1 MNIGLLG
8 RLNGRVIAA
17 IARRDMRLAFS
28 NPTGYVFVTLFI
40 FLSAAAAFWQVQF
53 FLNNLANLDQL
64 NAVFPYLLLFFVPAL
79 TMGVWAEETRQ
90 GTDELLLTLPATDLE
105 IVLGK
110 YLAVLG
116 VYTASLALSLTHV
129 LVLLFLGS
137 PDLGLM
143 AGNYLGYWFAGAAL
157 ISVGMLASLLTAH
170 ATIAF
175 ILGALFCATFV
186 LIGSITGG
194 ISEGLRDLLSP
205 LGLFSAFDDFARGV
219 VSISGLVHF
228 VSVTGL
234 MLYLNV
240 VLISRRHWPAQA
252 GGYRMGIHH
261 GVRTAALVAAVIG
274 LNIILGR
281 AGLRLDVTA
290 EGLHSLSDET
300 VQMLGEL
307 DPERPVF
314 IQAFVSPEVP
324 ESYVQTRSNLV
335 DVLKELD
342 AAGGSRVQV
351 RIEETEM
358 YSPEAREARERFGIT
373 PRELP
378 DLRSARSGFT
388 NVFAGIAVT
397 CGPEERVIGFLDSGL
412 PVEYELVRSLRVVAR
427 ADRAK
432 IGILTTEVRLF
443 GGFDFNTMQSR
454 QPWAM
459 TEELRKQYD
468 VVQVQPQED
477 YPDDLDALM
486 VALPNTL
493 AQEELDRLSDYIE
506 EGHPTLLLVDPL
518 PSFNLTLSPS
528 ETKGAGN
535 NPFAGNQ
542 QPAPTPKGDVQGLLR
557 RFGVEWNAGL
567 IVWDRYNPHPG
578 MSHLPP
584 EVVFASPG
592 NENPDTFNG
601 GAAST
606 ASLQELVFI
615 FPGRLQPAG
624 TGGYTFEPLVQ
635 SGVASGVTAYSQLVQ
650 RNFFGASQLVLSNVP
665 RRASEHAYTM
675 ATRVTG
681 FAEAG
686 GAAGGSTGS
695 SGFAQAGGAAGG
707 STGASGFA
715 EAGGAAGG
723 DETDSGTVGGLG
735 TGMTAPVNL
744 VVVADVDFA
753 SQQFFDIRRIG
764 AGGLN
769 FDNVTFFL
777 NVMDVLAGDESFI
790 ALRSKRVRYRTLE
803 TVERQ
808 TLAYTQQRV
817 TDEDAAEQ
825 EAQAALDQARR
836 RLTARVDEVRQ
847 RTDLDEQTRQIMV
860 RNLEELE
867 NRRFETLKTNIE
879 AEKEA
884 RIQASKEMME
894 GQIRLI
900 QNTIKNLAALL
911 PPVPVFLL
919 GVFIF
924 VRRRRRENEAAA
936 AARRLRS

>member
-1 MNIGLLG
+1 MNLG
-8 RLNGRVIAA
+8 PVGQLNGHVIAA
-17 IARRDMRLAFS
+17 IVRRDMRLAFS

-53 FLNNLANLDQL
+53 FMNNLANLDQL
-64 NAVFPYLLLFFVPAL
+64 NGVFPYLLLLFIPAL
-79 TMGVWAEETRQ
+79 TMGVWAEEARQ

-116 VYTASLALSLTHV
+116 VYTASLLLSLTHV
-129 LVLLFLGS
+129 LVLMFLGS

-143 AGNYLGYWFAGAAL
+143 AGNYLGYWLAGAAL
-157 ISVGMLASLLTAH
+157 IAVGMLASLLTSH
-170 ATIAF
+170 VTIAF
-175 ILGALFCATFV
+175 ILGALFCGAFV
-186 LIGSITGG
+186 LVGPIAGG
-194 ISEGLRDLLSP
+194 ISEGLRGLLAP
-205 LGLFSAFDDFARGV
+205 LGLFNAFDDFARGV
-219 VSISGLVHF
+219 VSFSGLVHF
-228 VSVTGL
+228 LSVTGL

-240 VLISRRHWPAQA
+240 VLISRRHWPVRA
-252 GGYRMGIHH
+252 GGYTMGIHH
-261 GVRTAALVAAVIG
+261 GVRAAALVVAVIG
-274 LNIILGR
+274 LNVILGR
-281 AGLRLDVTA
+281 AGVRLDVTA
-290 EGLHSLSDET
+290 EGLHSLSGET
-300 VQMLGEL
+300 VRMLSEL

-324 ESYVQTRSNLV
+324 ESYVQTRSSLL

-342 AAGGSRVQV
+342 AVGGSRVQV
-351 RIEETEM
+351 RIQATEM

-373 PRELP
+373 PRQLP

-397 CGPEERVIGFLDSGL
+397 CGPEEQVIGFLDTGL
-412 PVEYELVRSLRVVAR
+412 PVEYELVRSLRVAAR

-432 IGILTTEVRLF
+432 LGILSTDVRLF

-468 VVQVQPQED
+468 VVQVQSQDD
-477 YPDDLDALM
+477 YPDDLDVLLA
-486 VALPNTL
+486 ALPNTL
-493 AQEELDRLSDYIE
+493 TQPEMDRLSGYIA
-506 EGHPTLLLVDPL
+506 GGNPTMLLVDPL

-528 ETKGAGN
+528 EEKGSGA

-542 QPAPTPKGDVQGLLR
+542 QPPPTPKGDIHGLLR
-557 RFGVEWNAGL
+557 NFGVEWNSGL
-567 IVWDRYNPHPG
+567 IVWDRYNPHPT
-578 MSHLPP
+578 MAHLPP

-592 NENPDTFNG
+592 NENPDTFNRE
-601 GAAST
+601 AVST

-615 FPGRLQPAG
+615 FPGRLQPSGSGDFAF
-624 TGGYTFEPLVQ
+624 TPLVQ
-635 SGVASGVTAYSQLVQ
+635 SGEVSGLTAYSQLVQ
-650 RNFFGASQLVLSNVP
+650 RNFFGGSQLVLANVP
-665 RRASEHAYTM
+665 RRASQNIYTM
-675 ATRVTG
+675 AARVTG
-681 FAEAG
+681 NADGGGSADMSGLADAG
-686 GAAGGSTGS
+686 EDEGDPNDAAGGG
-695 SGFAQAGGAAGG
+695 
-707 STGASGFA
+707 
-715 EAGGAAGG
+715 EA
-723 DETDSGTVGGLG
+723 
-735 TGMTAPVNL
+735 APVNL
-744 VVVADVDFA
+744 IVVADVDFA
-753 SQQFFDIRRIG
+753 SQQFFDIRRLG
-764 AGGLN
+764 AGGFS

-777 NVMDVLAGDESFI
+777 NAMDVLARDESFI

-817 TDEDAAEQ
+817 EDEDEAEQ

-847 RTDLDEQTRQIMV
+847 RTDLDEQTRRIMV
-860 RNLEELE
+860 RNIEEVE
-867 NRRFETLKTNIE
+867 NRRFETMKTNIE

-884 RIQASKEMME
+884 RIEVSKEMME
-894 GQIRLI
+894 SQIRVI

>member
-1 MNIGLLG
+1 MNFGPFG
-8 RLNGRVIAA
+8 ALNGMVIAA
-17 IARRDMRLAFS
+17 IVRRDMRLAFS

-40 FLSAAAAFWQVQF
+40 FLSAAAAFWQVPF

-79 TMGVWAEETRQ
+79 TMGVWAEEARQ

-129 LVLLFLGS
+129 LVLMFLGS

-157 ISVGMLASLLTAH
+157 ISVGMLASLLTSH
-170 ATIAF
+170 VTVAF
-175 ILGALFCATFV
+175 ILGALFCGVFV
-186 LIGSITGG
+186 LVGPIAGG
-194 ISEGLRDLLSP
+194 VSEGLRSLLSP
-205 LGLFSAFDDFARGV
+205 LGLFNAFDDFARGV
-219 VSISGLVHF
+219 VSLSGLAHF
-228 VSVTGL
+228 ISIAGL

-240 VLISRRHWPAQA
+240 VLISRRHWPVQA

-261 GVRTAALVAAVIG
+261 GVRAAALAVAVIG
-274 LNIILGR
+274 LNAILDR
-281 AGLRLDVTA
+281 ATVRLDVTA
-290 EGLHSLSDET
+290 EGLHSLSGET
-300 VQMLGEL
+300 VQILEEL

-324 ESYVQTRSNLV
+324 ESYVQTRSNLL

-342 AAGGSRVQV
+342 AAGGARVQV

-378 DLRSARSGFT
+378 DLRSARSGFA
-388 NVFAGIAVT
+388 NVFAGVAVT
-397 CGPEERVIGFLDSGL
+397 SGPEEQVIGFLDTGL

-432 IGILTTEVRLF
+432 LGILSTDVRLF
-443 GGFDFNTMQSR
+443 GGFDFNTMQSQ

-468 VVQVQPQED
+468 VVQVQPQDD

-493 AQEELDRLSDYIE
+493 TQADMDRLSDYISV
-506 EGHPTLLLVDPL
+506 GHPTLLLVDPL

-528 ETKGAGN
+528 EQKGAGA

-542 QPAPTPKGDVQGLLR
+542 QPPPTPKGDIQGLLR
-557 RFGVEWNAGL
+557 RFGVEWNSGL

-578 MSHLPP
+578 MAHLPP

-592 NENPDTFNG
+592 NENADTFNS
-601 GAAST
+601 AAVST

-615 FPGRLQPAG
+615 FPGRLQPSGNGDFAF
-624 TGGYTFEPLVQ
+624 TSLVQ
-635 SGVASGVTAYSQLVQ
+635 SGAVSGLTAYTQLVQ
-650 RNFFGASQLVLSNVP
+650 RNFFGGSQLVLSNVP
-665 RRASEHAYTM
+665 RRASQNVYTI
-675 ATRVTG
+675 AAHVTG
-681 FAEAG
+681 IADGPAG
-686 GAAGGSTGS
+686 AGGSS
-695 SGFAQAGGAAGG
+695 DARAGDSEMNNADRA
-707 STGASGFA
+707 A
-715 EAGGAAGG
+715 EA
-723 DETDSGTVGGLG
+723 T
-735 TGMTAPVNL
+735 PVNL
-744 VVVADVDFA
+744 TVVADVDFA
-753 SQQFFDIRRIG
+753 SQQFFDIRRVG
-764 AGGLN
+764 AGGFN

-777 NVMDVLAGDESFI
+777 NLMDVLVGDESFI

-803 TVERQ
+803 TVEQQ
-808 TLAYTQQRV
+808 TLAYTLQRAE
-817 TDEDAAEQ
+817 DEDEAEQ

-847 RTDLDEQTRQIMV
+847 RTDLDEQTRRIMV
-860 RNLEELE
+860 RNLEEVE

-884 RIQASKEMME
+884 RIQDGKEMME

-924 VRRRRRENEAAA
+924 LRRRRRENDAAA

>member
-1 MNIGLLG
+1 MNLGTAG
-8 RLNGRVIAA
+8 RLNVRLVAA
-17 IARRDMRLAFS
+17 IVRRDMRLAFS

-79 TMGVWAEETRQ
+79 TMGVWAEEARQ

-129 LVLLFLGS
+129 LVLMFLGS

-157 ISVGMLASLLTAH
+157 ISVGMLASLLTSH
-170 ATIAF
+170 VTVAF
-175 ILGALFCATFV
+175 ILGALLCGIFV
-186 LIGSITGG
+186 LIGPIAGG
-194 ISEGLRDLLSP
+194 VSETLRNLLSP
-205 LGLFSAFDDFARGV
+205 LGLFNAFDDFARGV
-219 VSISGLVHF
+219 VSFSGLVHF
-228 VSVTGL
+228 ASVAGL

-240 VLISRRHWPAQA
+240 VLISRRHWPARA
-252 GGYRMGIHH
+252 GSYGMEIHH
-261 GVRTAALVAAVIG
+261 GVRAAALVAAVIG

-281 AGLRLDVTA
+281 AGVRLDVTA

-300 VQMLGEL
+300 VQILGEL

-378 DLRSARSGFT
+378 DLRSARSGFA
-388 NVFAGIAVT
+388 NVFAGVAIT
-397 CGPEERVIGFLDSGL
+397 SGPEEEVIGFLDTGL

-432 IGILTTEVRLF
+432 LGILTTDVRLF

-468 VVQVQPQED
+468 VVQVQPQDD

-493 AQEELDRLSDYIE
+493 TQEDMDRLSDYTAA
-506 EGHPTLLLVDPL
+506 GHPTLLLVDPL

-528 ETKGAGN
+528 EQKGAGA

-542 QPAPTPKGDVQGLLR
+542 QPPPTPKGDIQGLLR
-557 RFGVEWNAGL
+557 RFGVEWNSGL

-578 MSHLPP
+578 MAHLPP

-592 NENPDTFNG
+592 NENADTFNST
-601 GAAST
+601 AVST

-615 FPGRLQPAG
+615 FPGRLQPSGHGDFAF
-624 TGGYTFEPLVQ
+624 TSLVQ
-635 SGVASGVTAYSQLVQ
+635 SGAVSGLTAYSQLVQ
-650 RNFFGASQLVLSNVP
+650 RNFFGGSQLVLSNVP
-665 RRASEHAYTM
+665 RRASQNVYTI
-675 ATRVTG
+675 AAHVTG
-681 FAEAG
+681 FADG
-686 GAAGGSTGS
+686 GGSAAANGS
-695 SGFAQAGGAAGG
+695 AD
-707 STGASGFA
+707 ASA
-715 EAGGAAGG
+715 
-723 DETDSGTVGGLG
+723 DETDSNNAAGAGEA
-735 TGMTAPVNL
+735 APVNL
-744 VVVADVDFA
+744 IVVADVDFA
-753 SQQFFDIRRIG
+753 SQQFFDIRRVG
-764 AGGLN
+764 AGGFN

-777 NVMDVLAGDESFI
+777 NVMDVLVGDESFI

-803 TVERQ
+803 TVEQQ
-808 TLAYTQQRV
+808 TLAYTEQRV
-817 TDEDAAEQ
+817 KDEDEAEQ

-847 RTDLDEQTRQIMV
+847 RTDLDEQTRRIMV
-860 RNLEELE
+860 RNLEEVE
-867 NRRFETLKTNIE
+867 NRRFETLQTNIE

-884 RIQASKEMME
+884 RIQDSKEMME
-894 GQIRLI
+894 SQIRLI

>member
-1 MNIGLLG
+1 MNLG
-8 RLNGRVIAA
+8 SASRLNGKVIAA
-17 IARRDMRLAFS
+17 IVRRDMRLAFS

-79 TMGVWAEETRQ
+79 TMGVWAEEARQ

-116 VYTASLALSLTHV
+116 VYTAALALSLTHV
-129 LVLLFLGS
+129 LVLMFLGS

-143 AGNYLGYWFAGAAL
+143 IGNYLGYWLAGAAL
-157 ISVGMLASLLTAH
+157 ISVGMLASLLTSH
-170 ATIAF
+170 VTIAF
-175 ILGALFCATFV
+175 ILGALFCGAFV
-186 LIGSITGG
+186 LIGPIAGG
-194 ISEGLRDLLSP
+194 ISESLRNLVSP
-205 LGLFSAFDDFARGV
+205 LGLFNAFDDFARGV
-219 VSISGLVHF
+219 VSFSGLVHF
-228 VSVTGL
+228 VSVAGF

-240 VLISRRHWPAQA
+240 VFIGRRHWPVEA
-252 GGYRMGIHH
+252 GGYRIGIHY
-261 GVRTAALVAAVIG
+261 GVRAAALVVAVIG
-274 LNIILGR
+274 LNVILGR
-281 AGLRLDVTA
+281 AGVRLDVTA

-300 VQMLGEL
+300 VQILAEL
-307 DPERPVF
+307 DPDRPVF

-342 AAGGSRVQV
+342 AAGGARVQV

-358 YSPEAREARERFGIT
+358 YSPEARDARERFGIT

-378 DLRSARSGFT
+378 DLRSARSGFA
-388 NVFAGIAVT
+388 NVFAGVAIT
-397 CGPEERVIGFLDSGL
+397 CGPEEEVIGFLDTGL

-432 IGILTTEVRLF
+432 LGILSTDVRLF

-468 VVQVQPQED
+468 VVQVQPQDD

-493 AQEELDRLSDYIE
+493 TQQDLERLSDYIAA
-506 EGHPTLLLVDPL
+506 GHPTLLLVDPL

-528 ETKGAGN
+528 EQKGAGA

-542 QPAPTPKGDVQGLLR
+542 QPPPTPKGDIQGLLR
-557 RFGVEWNAGL
+557 RFGVEWNSGL

-578 MSHLPP
+578 MAHLPP

-592 NENPDTFNG
+592 NENADTFNKEAVG
-601 GAAST
+601 T

-615 FPGRLQPAG
+615 FPGRLQPSG
-624 TGGYTFEPLVQ
+624 SGDFTFTSLVQ
-635 SGVASGVTAYSQLVQ
+635 SGAVSGLTAYAQLVQ
-650 RNFFGASQLVLSNVP
+650 RNFFGGSQLVLSNVP
-665 RRASEHAYTM
+665 RQASQHVYTI
-675 ATRVTG
+675 AAHVTG
-681 FAEAG
+681 SADG
-686 GAAGGSTGS
+686 DGS
-695 SGFAQAGGAAGG
+695 
-707 STGASGFA
+707 
-715 EAGGAAGG
+715 AGG
-723 DETDSGTVGGLG
+723 DDPAGAGEDESDTNN
-735 TGMTAPVNL
+735 TGAARKAAPVNL
-744 VVVADVDFA
+744 TVVADVDFA
-753 SQQFFDIRRIG
+753 SQQFFEIRRVG
-764 AGGLN
+764 AGGFN

-777 NVMDVLAGDESFI
+777 NLMDVLVGDESFI

-803 TVERQ
+803 TVEQQ

-817 TDEDAAEQ
+817 KDEDEAEQ

-847 RTDLDEQTRQIMV
+847 RTDLDEQTRRIMV
-860 RNLEELE
+860 RNLEEVE
-867 NRRFETLKTNIE
+867 NRRFETLQTNIE

-884 RIQASKEMME
+884 RIQESKEMME
-894 GQIRLI
+894 SQIRLI

-924 VRRRRRENEAAA
+924 VQRRRRENEAAA

>member
-1 MNIGLLG
+1 MNLG
-8 RLNGRVIAA
+8 PVNRLNGKVIAA
-17 IARRDMRLAFS
+17 IVRRDMRLAFS
-28 NPTGYVFVTLFI
+28 NPSGYVFVTLFI

-64 NAVFPYLLLFFVPAL
+64 NAVFPYLLLFFIPAL
-79 TMGVWAEETRQ
+79 TMGVWADEARQ

-116 VYTASLALSLTHV
+116 VYTASLLLSLTHV
-129 LVLLFLGS
+129 LVLMFLGS

-143 AGNYLGYWFAGAAL
+143 AGNYLGYWLAGAAL
-157 ISVGMLASLLTAH
+157 VSVGMLASLLTSH
-170 ATIAF
+170 VTIAF
-175 ILGALFCATFV
+175 ILGALFCSVFV
-186 LIGSITGG
+186 LVGPITGG
-194 ISEGLRDLLSP
+194 ISEGLRNLLSP
-205 LGLFSAFDDFARGV
+205 LGLFNAFDDFARGV
-219 VSISGLVHF
+219 VSFSGLIHF

-234 MLYLNV
+234 MLFLNV
-240 VLISRRHWPAQA
+240 VLISRRHWPARA
-252 GGYRMGIHH
+252 GGFGTGIHH
-261 GVRTAALVAAVIG
+261 GVRAAALVVAIIG
-274 LNIILGR
+274 LNAILGR
-281 AGLRLDVTA
+281 TGVRLDVTA
-290 EGLHSLSDET
+290 EGLHSLSNET
-300 VQMLGEL
+300 VQMLAEL

-324 ESYVQTRSNLV
+324 ESYIQTRSSLI

-342 AAGGSRVQV
+342 AVGGSRVQV
-351 RIEETEM
+351 RIQATEM
-358 YSPEAREARERFGIT
+358 YSPEAREARERFGIA
-373 PRELP
+373 PRQLP

-397 CGPEERVIGFLDSGL
+397 CGPEEQVIEFLDTGL
-412 PVEYELVRSLRVVAR
+412 SVEYELVRSLRVAAR

-432 IGILTTEVRLF
+432 LGILATKVQLF

-468 VVQVQPQED
+468 VVQVQPQEE
-477 YPDDLDALM
+477 YPDDLDVLL

-493 AQEELDRLSDYIE
+493 PQPEMDRLADYIAV
-506 EGHPTLLLVDPL
+506 GNPSLILTDPL
-518 PSFNLTLSPS
+518 PSFNLPLAPS
-528 ETKGAGN
+528 EQPGAGA

-542 QPAPTPKGDVQGLLR
+542 QPPPIPKGDIQGMLR
-557 RFGVEWNAGL
+557 GFGVEWNSGL

-578 MSHLPP
+578 MAHLPP

-592 NENPDTFNG
+592 NENPDTFNQE
-601 GAAST
+601 AVST

-615 FPGRLQPAG
+615 FPGRLQPSG
-624 TGGYTFEPLVQ
+624 SGDFTFSPLVQ
-635 SGVASGVTAYSQLVQ
+635 SGEVSGLTAYSQIVH
-650 RNFFGASQLVLSNVP
+650 RNFFGGWQLSLSNVP
-665 RRASEHAYTM
+665 RRASQNAYTM
-675 ATRVTG
+675 AAHVTG
-681 FAEAG
+681 ET
-686 GAAGGSTGS
+686 AA
-695 SGFAQAGGAAGG
+695 
-707 STGASGFA
+707 
-715 EAGGAAGG
+715 
-723 DETDSGTVGGLG
+723 
-735 TGMTAPVNL
+735 VNL
-744 VVVADVDFA
+744 IVVADVDFA
-753 SQQFFDIRRIG
+753 SQQFFDIRRLG
-764 AGGLN
+764 AGGFS

-777 NVMDVLAGDESFI
+777 NVMDVLVGDESFI

-817 TDEDAAEQ
+817 KDEDDAEQ

-847 RTDLDEQTRQIMV
+847 RTDLDEQTRGIMV
-860 RNLEELE
+860 RNLEEVE

-879 AEKEA
+879 ADKEA
-884 RIQASKEMME
+884 RIQDSKEMME
-894 GQIRLI
+894 SQIRLI
-900 QNTIKNLAALL
+900 QNSIKNLAALL

-924 VRRRRRENEAAA
+924 VRRRRRENEATA

>member
-1 MNIGLLG
+1 MNLGLTNRINVQL
-8 RLNGRVIAA
+8 VAA
-17 IARRDMRLAFS
+17 IVRRDLRLAFS

-40 FLSAAAAFWQVQF
+40 FLSAAAAFWQVPF

-64 NAVFPYLLLFFVPAL
+64 NAVFPYLLLFFIPAL

-110 YLAVLG
+110 YLSVVG
-116 VYTASLALSLTHV
+116 VYTASLVLSLTHV
-129 LVLLFLGS
+129 LVLMFLGS

-143 AGNYLGYWFAGAAL
+143 AGNYLGYWLAGAAL
-157 ISVGMLASLLTAH
+157 ISVGMLASLLTSH
-170 ATIAF
+170 VTIAF
-175 ILGALFCATFV
+175 ILGALFCAAFV
-186 LIGSITGG
+186 LIGPIAGG
-194 ISEGLRDLLSP
+194 ISDGLRDLLSP
-205 LGLFSAFDDFARGV
+205 LGLFTAFDDFARGV
-219 VSISGLVHF
+219 VSFSGLVHF

-240 VLISRRHWPAQA
+240 VLIGRRHWPVQA

-261 GVRTAALVAAVIG
+261 GARAAALVAVVIG
-274 LNIILGR
+274 LNVILGR
-281 AGLRLDVTA
+281 AGVRLDVTA

-300 VQMLGEL
+300 VQMLSEL

-324 ESYVQTRSNLV
+324 ESYVQTRSGLI

-342 AAGGSRVQV
+342 AVGGSRVQV
-351 RIEETEM
+351 RIQATEM
-358 YSPEAREARERFGIT
+358 YTPEAREARDRFGIT

-388 NVFAGIAVT
+388 NVFAGVAVT
-397 CGPEERVIGFLDSGL
+397 CGPEEQVIGFLDTGL
-412 PVEYELVRSLRVVAR
+412 PVEYELVRSLRVAAR

-432 IGILTTEVRLF
+432 LGILATEVRLF

-477 YPDDLDALM
+477 YPDDLDVLLA
-486 VALPNTL
+486 ALPNTL
-493 AQEELDRLSDYIE
+493 TQPEMDRLSDYIAS
-506 EGHPTLLLVDPL
+506 GNPTLLLTDPL
-518 PSFNLTLSPS
+518 PSFNLALSPS
-528 ETKGAGN
+528 EQKGASA

-542 QPAPTPKGDVQGLLR
+542 QPAPVPKGDIQGLLR
-557 RFGVEWNAGL
+557 GFGVEWTTGL

-578 MSHLPP
+578 MAHLPP

-592 NENPDTFNG
+592 NENPDTFNQE
-601 GAAST
+601 AVST
-606 ASLQELVFI
+606 AALQELVFI
-615 FPGRLQPAG
+615 FPGRLQH
-624 TGGYTFEPLVQ
+624 TGSADFTFTPLVQ
-635 SGVASGVTAYSQLVQ
+635 SGIMSGLTAYSQLVQ
-650 RNFFGASQLVLSNVP
+650 RNFFGGSQLVLTNIP
-665 RRASEHAYTM
+665 RRASENAYTV
-675 ATRVTG
+675 AARVAG
-681 FAEAG
+681 NAG
-686 GAAGGSTGS
+686 GT
-695 SGFAQAGGAAGG
+695 
-707 STGASGFA
+707 
-715 EAGGAAGG
+715 E
-723 DETDSGTVGGLG
+723 EN
-735 TGMTAPVNL
+735 APVNL

-753 SQQFFDIRRIG
+753 SQQFFDIRRMG
-764 AGGLN
+764 AGGLH

-777 NVMDVLAGDESFI
+777 NLMDVLVGDESFI

-808 TLAYTQQRV
+808 TLAYTEQRV
-817 TDEDAAEQ
+817 RDEDAAEE

-847 RTDLDEQTRQIMV
+847 RTDLDDQTRRIMV
-860 RNLEELE
+860 RNLEEVE
-867 NRRFETLKTNIE
+867 NRRFETLQTNIE

-884 RIQASKEMME
+884 RIEESKEMME
-894 GQIRLI
+894 SQIRLI

-924 VRRRRRENEAAA
+924 LRRRRRENEAAA

>member
-1 MNIGLLG
+1 MNFGLLG
-8 RLNGRVIAA
+8 RLNGKVIAA
-17 IARRDMRLAFS
+17 IVRRDMRLAFS

-64 NAVFPYLLLFFVPAL
+64 NAVFPYLLLFFIPAL

-116 VYTASLALSLTHV
+116 VYTAAVLLSLTHV
-129 LVLLFLGS
+129 LVLMFLGS

-143 AGNYLGYWFAGAAL
+143 AGNYLGYWLAGAAL
-157 ISVGMLASLLTAH
+157 ISVGMLASLLTSH
-170 ATIAF
+170 VTIAF
-175 ILGALFCATFV
+175 ILGALFCGVFV
-186 LIGSITGG
+186 LIGSIAGG
-194 ISEGLRDLLSP
+194 IGEGPRDLLSP

-219 VSISGLVHF
+219 VSFSGLVHF
-228 VSVTGL
+228 ASATGL

-240 VLISRRHWPAQA
+240 VLVGRRHWPAEA

-261 GVRTAALVAAVIG
+261 GVRAAALVVAVIG
-274 LNIILGR
+274 LNVILGR

-290 EGLHSLSDET
+290 EGLHSLSGET
-300 VQMLGEL
+300 RLMLEEL

-342 AAGGSRVQV
+342 AVGGDRVQV

-388 NVFAGIAVT
+388 NVFAGIAII
-397 CGPEERVIGFLDSGL
+397 CGPEEQVIGFLDSGL

-432 IGILTTEVRLF
+432 IGILSTDVRLF
-443 GGFDFNTMQSR
+443 GGFDFNSMQSR

-493 AQEELDRLSDYIE
+493 AQDEMDRLSDYIAA
-506 EGHPTLLLVDPL
+506 GHPALLLVDPL
-518 PSFNLTLSPS
+518 PSFNLPLSPS
-528 ETKGAGN
+528 EPKGAGN

-542 QPAPTPKGDVQGLLR
+542 QPAQTPKGDIQGLLR

-567 IVWDRYNPHPG
+567 IVWDQYNPHPG
-578 MSHLPP
+578 MAHLPP

-601 GAAST
+601 EAAST

-624 TGGYTFEPLVQ
+624 TGDYGFEPLVQ
-635 SGVASGVTAYSQLVQ
+635 SGVASGLTAYAQLVQ
-650 RNFFGASQLVLSNVP
+650 RNFFGGSQLVLSNVP
-665 RRASEHAYTM
+665 RRASEQAYTM
-675 ATRVTG
+675 AARVTG
-681 FAEAG
+681 FAEHG
-686 GAAGGSTGS
+686 GAADDGTAGGSDGAADGS
-695 SGFAQAGGAAGG
+695 DGAAG
-707 STGASGFA
+707 
-715 EAGGAAGG
+715 EAAGG
-723 DETDSGTVGGLG
+723 DQTDTGTDRELD

-753 SQQFFDIRRIG
+753 SQQFFDIRRMG

-817 TDEDAAEQ
+817 TDEDEAEK

-847 RTDLDEQTRQIMV
+847 RTDLDEQTRRIMV

-867 NRRFETLKTNIE
+867 NRRFETLQTNIE

-894 GQIRLI
+894 GQIRII

-936 AARRLRS
+936 AARRLRN

>member
-1 MNIGLLG
+1 MNLGLTN
-8 RLNGRVIAA
+8 RINVQMVAA
-17 IARRDMRLAFS
+17 IVRRDLRLAFS

-40 FLSAAAAFWQVQF
+40 FLSAAAAFWQVPF

-64 NAVFPYLLLFFVPAL
+64 NAVFPYLLLFFIPAL

-110 YLAVLG
+110 YLSVVG
-116 VYTASLALSLTHV
+116 VYTASLVLSLTHV
-129 LVLLFLGS
+129 LVLMFLGS

-143 AGNYLGYWFAGAAL
+143 AGNYLGYWLAGAAL
-157 ISVGMLASLLTAH
+157 ISVGMLASLLTSH
-170 ATIAF
+170 VTIAF
-175 ILGALFCATFV
+175 ILGALFCAAFV
-186 LIGSITGG
+186 LIGPIAGG
-194 ISEGLRDLLSP
+194 ISDGLRDLLSP
-205 LGLFSAFDDFARGV
+205 LGLFTAFDDFARGV
-219 VSISGLVHF
+219 VSFSGLVHF
-228 VSVTGL
+228 VSVAGL

-240 VLISRRHWPAQA
+240 VLIGRRHWPVQA

-261 GVRTAALVAAVIG
+261 GARAAALVAVVIG
-274 LNIILGR
+274 LNVILGR
-281 AGLRLDVTA
+281 AGVRLDVTA

-300 VQMLGEL
+300 VQMLSEL

-324 ESYVQTRSNLV
+324 ESYVQTRSGLI

-342 AAGGSRVQV
+342 AVGGSRVQV
-351 RIEETEM
+351 RIQDTEM
-358 YSPEAREARERFGIT
+358 YTPEAREARDRFGIT

-397 CGPEERVIGFLDSGL
+397 CGPEEQVIGFLDTGL
-412 PVEYELVRSLRVVAR
+412 PVEYELVRSLRVAAR

-432 IGILTTEVRLF
+432 LGILATEVRLF

-477 YPDDLDALM
+477 YPDDLDVLLA
-486 VALPNTL
+486 ALPNTL
-493 AQEELDRLSDYIE
+493 TQPEMDRLSDYIAS
-506 EGHPTLLLVDPL
+506 GNPTLLLTDPL
-518 PSFNLTLSPS
+518 PSFNLALSPS
-528 ETKGAGN
+528 EQKGASA

-542 QPAPTPKGDVQGLLR
+542 QPAPVPKGDIQGLLR
-557 RFGVEWNAGL
+557 GFGVEWTTGL

-578 MSHLPP
+578 MAHLPP

-592 NENPDTFNG
+592 NENPDTFNQE
-601 GAAST
+601 AVST
-606 ASLQELVFI
+606 AALQELVFI
-615 FPGRLQPAG
+615 FPGRLQHTDSADF
-624 TGGYTFEPLVQ
+624 TFTPLVQ
-635 SGVASGVTAYSQLVQ
+635 SGTMSGLTAYSQLVQ
-650 RNFFGASQLVLSNVP
+650 RNFFGGSQLVLTNIP
-665 RRASEHAYTM
+665 RRASQNAYTV
-675 ATRVTG
+675 AAHVTG
-681 FAEAG
+681 NADGTAGGEGNDSQAE
-686 GAAGGSTGS
+686 GAAG
-695 SGFAQAGGAAGG
+695 AAAGEDTVD
-707 STGASGFA
+707 TG
-715 EAGGAAGG
+715 EN
-723 DETDSGTVGGLG
+723 
-735 TGMTAPVNL
+735 APVNL

-753 SQQFFDIRRIG
+753 SQQFFDIRRMG
-764 AGGLN
+764 AGGLH

-777 NVMDVLAGDESFI
+777 NLMDVLVGDESFI

-808 TLAYTQQRV
+808 TLAYTEQRV
-817 TDEDAAEQ
+817 RDEDAAEE

-847 RTDLDEQTRQIMV
+847 RTDLDDQTRRIMV
-860 RNLEELE
+860 RNLEEVE
-867 NRRFETLKTNIE
+867 NRRFETLQTNIE

-884 RIQASKEMME
+884 RIEESKEMME
-894 GQIRLI
+894 SQIRLI

-924 VRRRRRENEAAA
+924 LRRRRRENEAAA

>member
-1 MNIGLLG
+1 MNLG
-8 RLNGRVIAA
+8 PLNRLNGKVVSA
-17 IARRDMRLAFS
+17 IFRRDMRLAFS

-64 NAVFPYLLLFFVPAL
+64 NALFPYLLLFFIPAL
-79 TMGVWAEETRQ
+79 TMSVWAEEVRQ

-116 VYTASLALSLTHV
+116 VYTASLLLSLTHV
-129 LVLLFLGS
+129 LVLMWLGS
-137 PDLGLM
+137 PDPGLM
-143 AGNYLGYWFAGAAL
+143 VGNYLGYWLAGAAL
-157 ISVGMLASLLTAH
+157 IAVGMLASLLTSH

-175 ILGALFCATFV
+175 ILGALFCGAFV
-186 LIGSITGG
+186 LIGSIAGG
-194 ISEGLRDLLSP
+194 ISEGLRNLLAP
-205 LGLFSAFDDFARGV
+205 LGLFNAFDDFARGV
-219 VSISGLVHF
+219 VSFSGLVHF
-228 VSVTGL
+228 VSVACL

-240 VLISRRHWPAQA
+240 VLISRRHWPAKA
-252 GGYRMGIHH
+252 GGYGMGIHH
-261 GVRTAALVAAVIG
+261 GIRAAALVAAVIG
-274 LNIILGR
+274 LNVILGR
-281 AGLRLDVTA
+281 AGFRLDVTA
-290 EGLHSLSDET
+290 EGLHSLSGET

-307 DPERPVF
+307 DEERPVF

-324 ESYVQTRSNLV
+324 ASYVQTRSNLV

-342 AAGGSRVQV
+342 AVGGARVQV
-351 RIEETEM
+351 RIEDTEM
-358 YSPEAREARERFGIT
+358 YSPEAREARERFGIA
-373 PRELP
+373 PRGLP
-378 DLRSARSGFT
+378 DLRGARSGVT
-388 NVFAGIAVT
+388 NVFAGIAFT
-397 CGPEERVIGFLDSGL
+397 SGPEEQVIGFLDTGL

-432 IGILTTEVRLF
+432 LGILSTEVRLF

-477 YPDDLDALM
+477 YPDDLDALV

-493 AQEELDRLSDYIE
+493 TQPEMDRLSDYIAK
-506 EGHPTLLLVDPL
+506 GHPTLILADPL
-518 PSFNLTLSPS
+518 PSFNLSLSPS
-528 ETKGAGN
+528 EKKGASA
-535 NPFAGNQ
+535 NPFGGNQ
-542 QPAPTPKGDVQGLLR
+542 QPPPTPKGDIQGMLR
-557 RFGVEWNAGL
+557 KFGVEWNAGL

-578 MSHLPP
+578 MAHLPP

-592 NENPDTFNG
+592 NENRDTFNQETVG
-601 GAAST
+601 T
-606 ASLQELVFI
+606 ASLQELVFL
-615 FPGRLQPAG
+615 FPGRLQPSG
-624 TGGYTFEPLVQ
+624 VGDFTFKPLVQ
-635 SGVASGVTAYSQLVQ
+635 SGEASGLTAYSQLVQ
-650 RNFFGASQLVLSNVP
+650 RNFFGGSQLVLSNVP
-665 RRASEHAYTM
+665 RRASQNAYTM
-675 ATRVTG
+675 AAHVTG
-681 FAEAG
+681 FAD
-686 GAAGGSTGS
+686 AA
-695 SGFAQAGGAAGG
+695 
-707 STGASGFA
+707 
-715 EAGGAAGG
+715 EID
-723 DETDSGTVGGLG
+723 DES
-735 TGMTAPVNL
+735 ARINL
-744 VVVADVDFA
+744 IVVADVDFA
-753 SQQFFDIRRIG
+753 SQQFFEIRRLG

-777 NVMDVLAGDESFI
+777 NVMDVLVGDESFI

-803 TVERQ
+803 TVEKQ
-808 TLAYTQQRV
+808 TMAYTQQRV
-817 TDEDAAEQ
+817 RDEDEAEQ
-825 EAQAALDQARR
+825 EAQAALDQAQR

-847 RTDLDEQTRQIMV
+847 RNDLDEQTLRIMV
-860 RNLEELE
+860 RNLEEVE

-884 RIQASKEMME
+884 RIQDSKEMME
-894 GQIRLI
+894 SQIRLI

>member
-1 MNIGLLG
+1 MNLGPLG
-8 RLNGRVIAA
+8 RLNGKVIAA
-17 IARRDMRLAFS
+17 IVRRDMRLAFS

-53 FLNNLANLDQL
+53 FMNNLANLDQL
-64 NAVFPYLLLFFVPAL
+64 NGVFPYLLLLFIPAL
-79 TMGVWAEETRQ
+79 TMGVWAEEARQ

-116 VYTASLALSLTHV
+116 VYTASLLLSLTHV
-129 LVLLFLGS
+129 LVLMFLGS

-143 AGNYLGYWFAGAAL
+143 AGNYLGYWLAGAAL
-157 ISVGMLASLLTAH
+157 IAVGMLASLLTSH
-170 ATIAF
+170 VTIAF
-175 ILGALFCATFV
+175 ILGALFCGAFV
-186 LIGSITGG
+186 LIGPIAAG
-194 ISEGLRDLLSP
+194 ISEALRGLLAP
-205 LGLFSAFDDFARGV
+205 LGLFNAFDDFARGV
-219 VSISGLVHF
+219 VSFSGLVHF
-228 VSVTGL
+228 LSVTGL

-240 VLISRRHWPAQA
+240 VLISRRHWPVRA

-261 GVRTAALVAAVIG
+261 GVRAAALVVAVIG
-274 LNIILGR
+274 LNVILGR
-281 AGLRLDVTA
+281 AGVRLDVTA
-290 EGLHSLSDET
+290 EGLHSLSGET
-300 VQMLGEL
+300 VRMLSEL

-324 ESYVQTRSNLV
+324 ESYVQTRSSLL

-342 AAGGSRVQV
+342 AVGGSRVQV
-351 RIEETEM
+351 RIQATEM

-378 DLRSARSGFT
+378 DLQSARSGFA

-397 CGPEERVIGFLDSGL
+397 CGPEEQVIGFLDSGL
-412 PVEYELVRSLRVVAR
+412 PVEYELVRSLRVAAR

-432 IGILTTEVRLF
+432 LGILSTDVRLF

-468 VVQVQPQED
+468 VVQVQSRDD
-477 YPDDLDALM
+477 YPDDLDVLLA
-486 VALPNTL
+486 ALPNTL
-493 AQEELDRLSDYIE
+493 TQPEMDRLSDYIAA
-506 EGHPTLLLVDPL
+506 GNPTMLLVDPL

-528 ETKGAGN
+528 EQKGAAA

-542 QPAPTPKGDVQGLLR
+542 QPPPEPKGDIQGLLR
-557 RFGVEWNAGL
+557 TFGVEWNAGL
-567 IVWDRYNPHPG
+567 IVWDRYNPHPT
-578 MSHLPP
+578 MAHLPP

-592 NENPDTFNG
+592 NENPDTFNRE
-601 GAAST
+601 AAST

-615 FPGRLQPAG
+615 FPGRLQPSGAG
-624 TGGYTFEPLVQ
+624 GFTFDPLVQ
-635 SGVASGVTAYSQLVQ
+635 SGEMSGLTAYSQLVQ
-650 RNFFGASQLVLSNVP
+650 RNFFGGSQLVLSNVP
-665 RRASEHAYTM
+665 RRASQNIYTL
-675 ATRVTG
+675 AARVTG
-681 FAEAG
+681 HSAGADDAGGAG
-686 GAAGGSTGS
+686 GAAG
-695 SGFAQAGGAAGG
+695 ADDAGGAGGAGG
-707 STGASGFA
+707 TD
-715 EAGGAAGG
+715 AA
-723 DETDSGTVGGLG
+723 DSG
-735 TGMTAPVNL
+735 PVDL

-753 SQQFFDIRRIG
+753 SQQFFDIRRLG
-764 AGGLN
+764 AGGFR

-777 NVMDVLAGDESFI
+777 NAMDVLARDESFI
-790 ALRSKRVRYRTLE
+790 ALRGKRVRYRTLE
-803 TVERQ
+803 TVERR

-817 TDEDAAEQ
+817 EDEDEAER

-847 RTDLDEQTRQIMV
+847 RTDLDEQTRSIMV
-860 RNLEELE
+860 RNIEEVE
-867 NRRFETLKTNIE
+867 NRRFETMKTNIE

-884 RIQASKEMME
+884 RIQESKEMME
-894 GQIRLI
+894 SQIRVI

>member
-1 MNIGLLG
+1 MNLGTAG
-8 RLNGRVIAA
+8 RLNVRLVAA
-17 IARRDMRLAFS
+17 IVRRDLRLAFS

-40 FLSAAAAFWQVQF
+40 FLSAAAAFWQVPF

-64 NAVFPYLLLFFVPAL
+64 NAVFPYLLLFFIPAL

-110 YLAVLG
+110 YLSVVG
-116 VYTASLALSLTHV
+116 VYTASLLLSLTHV
-129 LVLLFLGS
+129 LVLVFLGS
-137 PDLGLM
+137 PDIGLM
-143 AGNYLGYWFAGAAL
+143 AGNYFGYWLAGAAL
-157 ISVGMLASLLTAH
+157 ISVGMLASLLTSH

-175 ILGALFCATFV
+175 ILGVLFCAALV
-186 LIGSITGG
+186 LIGPIAGG
-194 ISEGLRDLLSP
+194 ISDGLRDLLTP
-205 LGLFSAFDDFARGV
+205 LGLYTAFDDFARGV
-219 VSISGLVHF
+219 VSFSGLVHF
-228 VSVTGL
+228 VSVAGL

-240 VLISRRHWPAQA
+240 ALIGRRHWPVQA

-261 GVRTAALVAAVIG
+261 GVRAAALVVAVIG
-274 LNIILGR
+274 LNVILGR
-281 AGLRLDVTA
+281 AGVRLDVTA

-300 VQMLGEL
+300 VQMLSEL

-324 ESYVQTRSNLV
+324 ESYVQTRSSLI

-342 AAGGSRVQV
+342 AVGGSRVQV
-351 RIEETEM
+351 RIQATEM
-358 YSPEAREARERFGIT
+358 YAPEAREARDRFGIT

-388 NVFAGIAVT
+388 NVFAGVAVT
-397 CGPEERVIGFLDSGL
+397 CGPEEQVIGFLDSGL
-412 PVEYELVRSLRVVAR
+412 PVEYELVRSLRVAAR

-432 IGILTTEVRLF
+432 LGILATEVRLF

-477 YPDDLDALM
+477 YPNDLDVLLA
-486 VALPNTL
+486 ALPNTL
-493 AQEELDRLSDYIE
+493 TQPDMDRLSDYIAS
-506 EGHPTLLLVDPL
+506 GKPTLLLTDPL

-528 ETKGAGN
+528 EQKGASA

-542 QPAPTPKGDVQGLLR
+542 QPAPVPKGDIQGLLR
-557 RFGVEWNAGL
+557 RFGVEWNSGV
-567 IVWDRYNPHPG
+567 IVWDQYNPHPG
-578 MSHLPP
+578 MAHLPP

-592 NENPDTFNG
+592 NENPDTFNQE
-601 GAAST
+601 AVST

-615 FPGRLQPAG
+615 FPGRLQH
-624 TGGYTFEPLVQ
+624 TGSADYTFTPLVQ
-635 SGVASGVTAYSQLVQ
+635 SGAVSGLTAYSQLVQ
-650 RNFFGASQLVLSNVP
+650 RNFFGASQLVLTNIP
-665 RRASEHAYTM
+665 RRASQNAYTV
-675 ATRVTG
+675 AAHVTG
-681 FAEAG
+681 HAAGMAAGEGTESDGEDEAG
-686 GAAGGSTGS
+686 AMAWESAAGL
-695 SGFAQAGGAAGG
+695 
-707 STGASGFA
+707 
-715 EAGGAAGG
+715 E
-723 DETDSGTVGGLG
+723 ENP
-735 TGMTAPVNL
+735 PVNL

-753 SQQFFDIRRIG
+753 SQQFFDIRRMG
-764 AGGLN
+764 AAGLH
-769 FDNVTFFL
+769 FDNVAFFL
-777 NVMDVLAGDESFI
+777 NLMDVLVGDESFI

-803 TVERQ
+803 TVERR
-808 TLAYTQQRV
+808 TMAYTEQRV
-817 TDEDAAEQ
+817 RDEDAAEE

-847 RTDLDEQTRQIMV
+847 RTDLDEQTRRIMV
-860 RNLEELE
+860 RNLEEVE
-867 NRRFETLKTNIE
+867 NRRFETLQTNIE

-884 RIQASKEMME
+884 RIQESKERME
-894 GQIRLI
+894 SQILVI

-924 VRRRRRENEAAA
+924 LRRRRRENEAAA

>member
-1 MNIGLLG
+1 MNLVPAS
-8 RLNGRVIAA
+8 RLNVQLVAA
-17 IARRDMRLAFS
+17 IVRRDLRLAFS

-40 FLSAAAAFWQVQF
+40 FLSAAAAFWQVPF

-64 NAVFPYLLLFFVPAL
+64 NAVFPYLLLFFIPAL

-110 YLAVLG
+110 YLAVVG
-116 VYTASLALSLTHV
+116 VYTASLVLSLTHV
-129 LVLLFLGS
+129 LVLMFLGS

-143 AGNYLGYWFAGAAL
+143 AGNYLGYWLAGAAL
-157 ISVGMLASLLTAH
+157 ISVGMLASLLTSH

-175 ILGALFCATFV
+175 ILGALFCAAYV
-186 LIGSITGG
+186 LIGPIAGG
-194 ISEGLRDLLSP
+194 ISDGLRDLLAP
-205 LGLFSAFDDFARGV
+205 LGLFNAFDDFARGV
-219 VSISGLVHF
+219 VSFSGLLHF
-228 VSVTGL
+228 VSVAGL

-240 VLISRRHWPAQA
+240 VLIGRRHWPVQA

-261 GVRTAALVAAVIG
+261 GARAAALVAVVIG
-274 LNIILGR
+274 LNVILGR
-281 AGLRLDVTA
+281 AGVRLDVTA

-300 VQMLGEL
+300 VQMLSEL

-342 AAGGSRVQV
+342 AVGGSRVQV
-351 RIEETEM
+351 RIQATEM

-397 CGPEERVIGFLDSGL
+397 CGPEEQVIGFLDTGL
-412 PVEYELVRSLRVVAR
+412 PVEYELVRSLRVAAR

-432 IGILTTEVRLF
+432 LGILATEVRLF

-477 YPDDLDALM
+477 YPEDLDVLLA
-486 VALPNTL
+486 ALPNTL
-493 AQEELDRLSDYIE
+493 TQPEMDRLSDYIAS
-506 EGHPTLLLVDPL
+506 GNSTLLLTDPL

-528 ETKGAGN
+528 EQKGASN

-542 QPAPTPKGDVQGLLR
+542 QPAPVPKGDIQGLLR
-557 RFGVEWNAGL
+557 RFGVEWTTGL
-567 IVWDRYNPHPG
+567 IVWDQYNPHPG
-578 MSHLPP
+578 MAHLPP

-592 NENPDTFNG
+592 NENPDTFNQE
-601 GAAST
+601 AVST
-606 ASLQELVFI
+606 AALQELVFI
-615 FPGRLQPAG
+615 FPGRLQH
-624 TGGYTFEPLVQ
+624 TGSADFSFTPLVQ
-635 SGVASGVTAYSQLVQ
+635 SGSMSGLTAYSQLVQ
-650 RNFFGASQLVLSNVP
+650 RNFFGGSQLVLTNIP
-665 RRASEHAYTM
+665 RRATQNAYTV
-675 ATRVTG
+675 AARVTG
-681 FAEAG
+681 NAADAVAG
-686 GAAGGSTGS
+686 EGAAGEGV
-695 SGFAQAGGAAGG
+695 AGTTA
-707 STGASGFA
+707 
-715 EAGGAAGG
+715 
-723 DETDSGTVGGLG
+723 G
-735 TGMTAPVNL
+735 TGESAPVNL

-753 SQQFFDIRRIG
+753 SQQFFDIRRMG
-764 AGGLN
+764 AAGLR

-777 NVMDVLAGDESFI
+777 NLMDVLVGDESFI

-808 TLAYTQQRV
+808 TLAYTEQRV
-817 TDEDAAEQ
+817 RDEDAAEE

-847 RTDLDEQTRQIMV
+847 RTDLDDQTRRIMV
-860 RNLEELE
+860 RNLEEVE
-867 NRRFETLKTNIE
+867 NRRFETLQTNIE
-879 AEKEA
+879 ADKEA
-884 RIQASKEMME
+884 RIQDSKEKME
-894 GQIRLI
+894 SQILLI

-924 VRRRRRENEAAA
+924 LRRRRRENEAAA

>member
-1 MNIGLLG
+1 MNLG
-8 RLNGRVIAA
+8 PANRINIQLVAA
-17 IARRDMRLAFS
+17 IVRRDLRLAFS

-40 FLSAAAAFWQVQF
+40 FLSAAAAFWQVPF

-64 NAVFPYLLLFFVPAL
+64 NAVFPYLLLFFIPAL

-90 GTDELLLTLPATDLE
+90 GTDELLFTLPATDLE

-110 YLAVLG
+110 YLSVVG

-129 LVLLFLGS
+129 LVLMFLGS

-143 AGNYLGYWFAGAAL
+143 AGNYFGYWLAGAAL
-157 ISVGMLASLLTAH
+157 IAVGMLASLLTSH
-170 ATIAF
+170 VTIAF
-175 ILGALFCATFV
+175 ILGALFCAVFV
-186 LIGSITGG
+186 LIGPIAGG
-194 ISEGLRDLLSP
+194 ISDGLRDLLSP
-205 LGLFSAFDDFARGV
+205 LGLFNAFDDFARGV
-219 VSISGLVHF
+219 VSFSGLLHF
-228 VSVTGL
+228 VSVAGV

-240 VLISRRHWPAQA
+240 VLIGRRHWPVQA

-261 GVRTAALVAAVIG
+261 GTRAAALVVAVIG

-281 AGLRLDVTA
+281 AGVRLDVTA

-300 VQMLGEL
+300 VQMLSEL
-307 DPERPVF
+307 DPERSVF
-314 IQAFVSPEVP
+314 IQAFVSPDVP
-324 ESYVQTRSNLV
+324 ESYIQTRSGLI

-342 AAGGSRVQV
+342 AVGGSRVQV
-351 RIEETEM
+351 RIQATEM
-358 YSPEAREARERFGIT
+358 YSPEAREAKERFGIT

-397 CGPEERVIGFLDSGL
+397 CGAEEQVIGFLDTGL
-412 PVEYELVRSLRVVAR
+412 PVEYELVRSLRVAAR

-432 IGILTTEVRLF
+432 LGILATEVRLF
-443 GGFDFNTMQSR
+443 GGFDFNTMQSH

-477 YPDDLDALM
+477 YPDDLDVLLA
-486 VALPNTL
+486 ALPNTL
-493 AQEELDRLSDYIE
+493 TQPEMDRLSEYIAS
-506 EGHPTLLLVDPL
+506 GNPTLLLTDPL
-518 PSFNLTLSPS
+518 PSFNLALSPS
-528 ETKGAGN
+528 EQKGASA

-542 QPAPTPKGDVQGLLR
+542 QPAPVPKGDIQGLLR
-557 RFGVEWNAGL
+557 RFGVEWTTGL
-567 IVWDRYNPHPG
+567 IVWDQYNPHPG
-578 MSHLPP
+578 MAHLPP

-592 NENPDTFNG
+592 NENPDTFNRE
-601 GAAST
+601 AAST
-606 ASLQELVFI
+606 RSLQELVFI
-615 FPGRLQPAG
+615 FPGRLQHAG
-624 TGGYTFEPLVQ
+624 AADFTFTPLVQ
-635 SGVASGVTAYSQLVQ
+635 SGIMSGLTAYSQLVQ
-650 RNFFGASQLVLSNVP
+650 RNFFGGSQLVLTNIP
-665 RRASEHAYTM
+665 RRASQNAYTV
-675 ATRVTG
+675 AAHVTG
-681 FAEAG
+681 NADGTAAKDDAAG
-686 GAAGGSTGS
+686 EGAAGTGIST
-695 SGFAQAGGAAGG
+695 
-707 STGASGFA
+707 
-715 EAGGAAGG
+715 
-723 DETDSGTVGGLG
+723 
-735 TGMTAPVNL
+735 PVNL

-753 SQQFFDIRRIG
+753 SQQFFDIRRMG
-764 AGGLN
+764 AAGLS

-777 NVMDVLAGDESFI
+777 NLMDVLVGDESFI

-808 TLAYTQQRV
+808 TMAYTEQRV
-817 TDEDAAEQ
+817 RDEDAAEE

-847 RTDLDEQTRQIMV
+847 RTDLDEQTRRIMV
-860 RNLEELE
+860 RNLEEVE
-867 NRRFETLKTNIE
+867 NRRFETLQTNIE

-884 RIQASKEMME
+884 RIEESREMME
-894 GQIRLI
+894 SQIRLI

-924 VRRRRRENEAAA
+924 LRRRRRENEAAA

>member
-1 MNIGLLG
+1 MNLGPVG
-8 RLNGRVIAA
+8 RLDGKVIAA
-17 IARRDMRLAFS
+17 ILRRDMRLAFT

-40 FLSAAAAFWQVQF
+40 FLSAAAAFWQVRF
-53 FLNNLANLDQL
+53 FLDNLANLDQL
-64 NAVFPYLLLFFVPAL
+64 NAVFPYLLLFFIPAL
-79 TMGVWAEETRQ
+79 TMGVWAEEARQ

-105 IVLGK
+105 VVLGK

-116 VYTASLALSLTHV
+116 VYTASLLLSLTHV

-157 ISVGMLASLLTAH
+157 ISVGMLASLLTSH
-170 ATIAF
+170 VTIAF
-175 ILGALFCATFV
+175 ILGALFCGAFV
-186 LIGSITGG
+186 LIGPIAGG
-194 ISEGLRDLLSP
+194 VGETLRDLLSP
-205 LGLFSAFDDFARGV
+205 LGLFNAFDDFARGV
-219 VSISGLVHF
+219 VSFSGLVHF
-228 VSVTGL
+228 VSVAGL

-240 VLISRRHWPAQA
+240 VLISRRHWPVQA
-252 GGYRMGIHH
+252 GGYRMEIHH
-261 GVRTAALVAAVIG
+261 GVRAAALVVAVIG
-274 LNIILGR
+274 LNVILGR

-300 VQMLGEL
+300 VQVLSEL
-307 DPERPVF
+307 DPGRPVF

-324 ESYVQTRSNLV
+324 ESYVQTRSNLL

-342 AAGGSRVQV
+342 AVGGSRVQV
-351 RIEETEM
+351 RIQATEM

-378 DLRSARSGFT
+378 DLRSARSGFA

-397 CGPEERVIGFLDSGL
+397 CGPEEQVIGFLDTGL
-412 PVEYELVRSLRVVAR
+412 PVEYELVRSLRVAAR

-432 IGILTTEVRLF
+432 LGILSTDVRLF

-468 VVQVQPQED
+468 VVQVQSQED
-477 YPDDLDALM
+477 YPDDLDVLLA
-486 VALPNTL
+486 ALPNTL
-493 AQEELDRLSDYIE
+493 TQPEMDRLSDYIAA
-506 EGHPTLLLVDPL
+506 GNPTLLLVDPL

-528 ETKGAGN
+528 EQKGASA

-542 QPAPTPKGDVQGLLR
+542 QPPPQPKGDVQGLLR
-557 RFGVEWNAGL
+557 KFGVEWNSGL

-578 MSHLPP
+578 MAHLPP

-592 NENPDTFNG
+592 NENPDTFNPE
-601 GAAST
+601 AVST

-624 TGGYTFEPLVQ
+624 SGDFSFTPLVQ
-635 SGVASGVTAYSQLVQ
+635 SGEASGLTAYSQLVQ
-650 RNFFGASQLVLSNVP
+650 RNFFGGSQLVLSNVP
-665 RRASEHAYTM
+665 RRASQNAYTM
-675 ATRVTG
+675 AARVTG
-681 FAEAG
+681 FADGDGSDGIPAG
-686 GAAGGSTGS
+686 GG
-695 SGFAQAGGAAGG
+695 
-707 STGASGFA
+707 
-715 EAGGAAGG
+715 E
-723 DETDSGTVGGLG
+723 DEPDNENTTETRDA
-735 TGMTAPVNL
+735 APVDL
-744 VVVADVDFA
+744 LVVADVDFA
-753 SQQFFDIRRIG
+753 SQQFFDIRRVG

-777 NVMDVLAGDESFI
+777 NVMDVLAGDDSFI
-790 ALRSKRVRYRTLE
+790 ALRGKRVRYRTLE

-808 TLAYTQQRV
+808 TLAYTRQRV
-817 TDEDAAEQ
+817 EDEDEAER

-847 RTDLDEQTRQIMV
+847 RTDLDEQTRRIMV
-860 RNLEELE
+860 RNIEEVE
-867 NRRFETLKTNIE
+867 NRRFETLQTNIE
-879 AEKEA
+879 ADKEA
-884 RIQASKEMME
+884 RIQESKEKME
-894 GQIRLI
+894 SQIRVI

-919 GVFIF
+919 GVLIF
-924 VRRRRRENEAAA
+924 LRRRRRENEAAA

>member
-1 MNIGLLG
+1 MNLG
-8 RLNGRVIAA
+8 PASRINIQLVAA
-17 IARRDMRLAFS
+17 IVRRDLRLAFS

-40 FLSAAAAFWQVQF
+40 FLSAAAAFWQVPF

-64 NAVFPYLLLFFVPAL
+64 NAVFPYLLLFFIPAL

-110 YLAVLG
+110 YLSVVG
-116 VYTASLALSLTHV
+116 VYTASLVLSLTHV
-129 LVLLFLGS
+129 LVLMFLGS

-143 AGNYLGYWFAGAAL
+143 AGNYLGYWLAGAAL
-157 ISVGMLASLLTAH
+157 ISVGMLASLLTSH
-170 ATIAF
+170 VTIAF
-175 ILGALFCATFV
+175 ILGALFCAAFV
-186 LIGSITGG
+186 LIGPIAGG
-194 ISEGLRDLLSP
+194 ISDGLRDLLSP
-205 LGLFSAFDDFARGV
+205 LGLFTAFDDFARGV
-219 VSISGLVHF
+219 VSFSGLVHF
-228 VSVTGL
+228 VSVAAL

-240 VLISRRHWPAQA
+240 VLIGRRHWPVQA

-261 GVRTAALVAAVIG
+261 GVRAAALVAVVIG
-274 LNIILGR
+274 LNVVLGR
-281 AGLRLDVTA
+281 AGVRLDVTA

-300 VQMLGEL
+300 VQMLSEL

-324 ESYVQTRSNLV
+324 ESYVQTRSSLI

-342 AAGGSRVQV
+342 AVGGSRVQV
-351 RIEETEM
+351 RIQATEM
-358 YSPEAREARERFGIT
+358 YSPEAREARDRFGIT
-373 PRELP
+373 HRELP

-397 CGPEERVIGFLDSGL
+397 CGPEEQVIGFLDTGL
-412 PVEYELVRSLRVVAR
+412 PVEYELVRSLRVAAR
-427 ADRAK
+427 TDRAK
-432 IGILTTEVRLF
+432 LGILATEVRLF
-443 GGFDFNTMQSR
+443 GGFDFNTMQSL

-468 VVQVQPQED
+468 VVQVQPQEE
-477 YPDDLDALM
+477 YPDDLDVLLA
-486 VALPNTL
+486 ALPNTL
-493 AQEELDRLSDYIE
+493 TQPEMDRLSDYIAS
-506 EGHPTLLLVDPL
+506 GNPTLLLTDPL

-528 ETKGAGN
+528 EQKGAGN

-542 QPAPTPKGDVQGLLR
+542 QPAPVPKGDIQGLLR
-557 RFGVEWNAGL
+557 RFGVAWTTGL
-567 IVWDRYNPHPG
+567 IVWDQYNPHPG
-578 MSHLPP
+578 MAHLPP

-592 NENPDTFNG
+592 NENPDTFNQE
-601 GAAST
+601 AVST

-615 FPGRLQPAG
+615 FPGRLQH
-624 TGGYTFEPLVQ
+624 TGSADFMFTPLVQ
-635 SGVASGVTAYSQLVQ
+635 SGTMSGLTAYTQLVQ
-650 RNFFGASQLVLSNVP
+650 RNFFGGSQLVLSNVP
-665 RRASEHAYTM
+665 RHASQNAYTV
-675 ATRVTG
+675 AARVTG
-681 FAEAG
+681 NAAG
-686 GAAGGSTGS
+686 TEGGSGNANNGDGAARGD
-695 SGFAQAGGAAGG
+695 AAGTAAAEVAAEGAAE
-707 STGASGFA
+707 SG
-715 EAGGAAGG
+715 EN
-723 DETDSGTVGGLG
+723 
-735 TGMTAPVNL
+735 APVNL

-753 SQQFFDIRRIG
+753 SQQFFDIRRMG
-764 AGGLN
+764 AAGLR

-777 NVMDVLAGDESFI
+777 NLMDVLVGDESFI

-808 TLAYTQQRV
+808 TLAYTEQRV
-817 TDEDAAEQ
+817 RDEDAAEE

-847 RTDLDEQTRQIMV
+847 RTDLDEQTRRIMV
-860 RNLEELE
+860 RNLEEVE
-867 NRRFETLKTNIE
+867 NRRFETLQTNIE

-884 RIQASKEMME
+884 RIQESKEMME
-894 GQIRLI
+894 SQIRLI

-924 VRRRRRENEAAA
+924 LRRRRRENEAAA

>member
-1 MNIGLLG
+1 MNLVPAS
-8 RLNGRVIAA
+8 RLNVQLVAA
-17 IARRDMRLAFS
+17 IVRRDLRLAFS

-40 FLSAAAAFWQVQF
+40 FLSAAAAFWQVPF

-64 NAVFPYLLLFFVPAL
+64 NAVFPYLLLFFIPAL

-110 YLAVLG
+110 YLAVVG
-116 VYTASLALSLTHV
+116 VYTASLVLSLTHV
-129 LVLLFLGS
+129 LVLMFLGS

-143 AGNYLGYWFAGAAL
+143 AGNYLGYWLAGAAL
-157 ISVGMLASLLTAH
+157 ISVGMLASLLTSH

-175 ILGALFCATFV
+175 ILGALFCAAYV
-186 LIGSITGG
+186 LIGPIAGG
-194 ISEGLRDLLSP
+194 ISDGLRVLLSP
-205 LGLFSAFDDFARGV
+205 LGLFTAFDDFARGV
-219 VSISGLVHF
+219 VSFSGLVHF
-228 VSVTGL
+228 ISFAGL

-240 VLISRRHWPAQA
+240 VLIGRRHWPPQA

-261 GVRTAALVAAVIG
+261 GARAAALVAVVIG
-274 LNIILGR
+274 LNVILGR
-281 AGLRLDVTA
+281 AGVRLDVTA

-300 VQMLGEL
+300 VQMLSEL

-342 AAGGSRVQV
+342 AVGGSRVQV
-351 RIEETEM
+351 RIQATEM

-397 CGPEERVIGFLDSGL
+397 CGPEEQVIGFLDTGL
-412 PVEYELVRSLRVVAR
+412 PVEYELVRSLRVAAR

-432 IGILTTEVRLF
+432 LGILATEVRLF

-477 YPDDLDALM
+477 YPEDLDVLLA
-486 VALPNTL
+486 ALPNTL
-493 AQEELDRLSDYIE
+493 TQPEMDRLSDYIAS
-506 EGHPTLLLVDPL
+506 GNSTLLLTDPL

-528 ETKGAGN
+528 EQKGASN

-542 QPAPTPKGDVQGLLR
+542 QPAPVPKGDIQGLLR
-557 RFGVEWNAGL
+557 RFGVEWNTGL
-567 IVWDRYNPHPG
+567 IVWDQYNPHPG
-578 MSHLPP
+578 MAHLPP

-592 NENPDTFNG
+592 NENPDTFNQE
-601 GAAST
+601 AVST

-615 FPGRLQPAG
+615 FPGRLQH
-624 TGGYTFEPLVQ
+624 TGSADFSFTPLVQ
-635 SGVASGVTAYSQLVQ
+635 SGSMSGLTAYSQLVQ
-650 RNFFGASQLVLSNVP
+650 RNFFGGSQLVLTNIP
-665 RRASEHAYTM
+665 RRATQNAYTV
-675 ATRVTG
+675 AARVTG
-681 FAEAG
+681 NAADAAAG
-686 GAAGGSTGS
+686 EGAAGTT
-695 SGFAQAGGAAGG
+695 A
-707 STGASGFA
+707 
-715 EAGGAAGG
+715 
-723 DETDSGTVGGLG
+723 G
-735 TGMTAPVNL
+735 TGENAPVNL

-753 SQQFFDIRRIG
+753 SQQFFDIRRMG
-764 AGGLN
+764 AAGLR

-777 NVMDVLAGDESFI
+777 NLMDVLVGDESFI

-808 TLAYTQQRV
+808 TLAYTEQRV
-817 TDEDAAEQ
+817 RDEDAAEE

-847 RTDLDEQTRQIMV
+847 RTDLDDQTRRIMV
-860 RNLEELE
+860 RNLEEVE
-867 NRRFETLKTNIE
+867 NRRFETLQTNIE
-879 AEKEA
+879 ADKEA
-884 RIQASKEMME
+884 RIQESKEKME
-894 GQIRLI
+894 SQILLI

-924 VRRRRRENEAAA
+924 LRRRRRENEAAA

>member
-1 MNIGLLG
+1 MSRAPVYQLNI
-8 RLNGRVIAA
+8 RVIAA
-17 IARRDMRLAFS
+17 IVRRDMRLAFS

-40 FLSAAAAFWQVQF
+40 FLSAAAAFWQVPF

-105 IVLGK
+105 VVLGK
-110 YLAVLG
+110 YLAALG

-129 LVLLFLGS
+129 LVLMFLGS

-157 ISVGMLASLLTAH
+157 ISVGMLASLLTSH
-170 ATIAF
+170 VTVAF
-175 ILGALFCATFV
+175 ILGALFCAVFV
-186 LIGSITGG
+186 LIGPIAGG
-194 ISEGLRDLLSP
+194 ISEDLRNLLSP
-205 LGLFSAFDDFARGV
+205 LGLFNAFDDFARGV
-219 VSISGLVHF
+219 VSFSGLVHF
-228 VSVTGL
+228 VSVAGL

-240 VLISRRHWPAQA
+240 ILIGRRHWPVQA
-252 GGYRMGIHH
+252 GGFRMGMHH
-261 GVRTAALVAAVIG
+261 GVRAAALVVACIG
-274 LNIILGR
+274 LNAILGR
-281 AGLRLDVTA
+281 VSFRLDVTA
-290 EGLHSLSDET
+290 EGLHSLSAET
-300 VQMLGEL
+300 VRMLEEL

-324 ESYVQTRSNLV
+324 ESYVQTRSNLM

-342 AAGGSRVQV
+342 AAGGASVQV
-351 RIEETEM
+351 RIAQTEM
-358 YSPEAREARERFGIT
+358 YSAEAREARERFGIT

-378 DLRSARSGFT
+378 DLRSARSGFAS
-388 NVFAGIAVT
+388 VFAGIAVT
-397 CGPEERVIGFLDSGL
+397 CGAEEQVIGFLDTGL

-432 IGILTTEVRLF
+432 LGILATEARLF

-454 QPWAM
+454 QPWAV
-459 TEELRKQYD
+459 TDELRKQYD
-468 VVQVQPQED
+468 VVQVQPRED

-493 AQEELDRLSDYIE
+493 AQEDMNRLSNYIAA
-506 EGHPTLLLVDPL
+506 GNPTLLLVDPL
-518 PSFNLTLSPS
+518 PSFNLSLAPS
-528 ETKGAGN
+528 EKQGAN
-535 NPFAGNQ
+535 ANPFAGNQ
-542 QPAPTPKGDVQGLLR
+542 QPPPTPKGDIQSLLR
-557 RFGVEWNAGL
+557 RFGVEWHTGL

-578 MSHLPP
+578 MAHLPP

-592 NENPDTFNG
+592 NENADTFNS
-601 GAAST
+601 ASAST

-615 FPGRLQPAG
+615 FPGRLQQAG
-624 TGGYTFEPLVQ
+624 SVDFTFTSLVQ
-635 SGVASGVTAYSQLVQ
+635 SGAASGLTAYSQLVQ
-650 RNFFGASQLVLSNVP
+650 RNFFGGAQLVLSNVP
-665 RRASEHAYTM
+665 RRASEEAYTI
-675 ATRVTG
+675 AAHVTASPEG
-681 FAEAG
+681 TGSEGADASSANTDD
-686 GAAGGSTGS
+686 AAG
-695 SGFAQAGGAAGG
+695 
-707 STGASGFA
+707 A
-715 EAGGAAGG
+715 EKDAMP
-723 DETDSGTVGGLG
+723 SVGGG
-735 TGMTAPVNL
+735 ETASMNL
-744 VVVADVDFA
+744 IVVADVDFA
-753 SQQFFDIRRIG
+753 SQQFFDIRRVG
-764 AGGLN
+764 AGGFN

-777 NVMDVLAGDESFI
+777 NAMDVLVGDESFI

-817 TDEDAAEQ
+817 EDEDEAEQ
-825 EAQAALDQARR
+825 EAEVALQQAQQ
-836 RLTARVDEVRQ
+836 RLTARVDEVRR
-847 RTDLDEQTRQIMV
+847 RTDLDEQTRLIMV
-860 RNLEELE
+860 RNLEEVE

-884 RIQASKEMME
+884 RIQQSKEMME
-894 GQIRLI
+894 SQIRLI

>member
-1 MNIGLLG
+1 MNLG
-8 RLNGRVIAA
+8 PFNRLNSKVILA
-17 IARRDMRLAFS
+17 IVRRDMRLAFS

-79 TMGVWAEETRQ
+79 TMGVWAEEARQ

-129 LVLLFLGS
+129 LVLMFLGS

-157 ISVGMLASLLTAH
+157 ISVGMLASLLTSH
-170 ATIAF
+170 VTVAF
-175 ILGALFCATFV
+175 ILGVLFCTVFV
-186 LIGSITGG
+186 LVGPIAGG
-194 ISEGLRDLLSP
+194 LGEGLRNLLSP
-205 LGLFSAFDDFARGV
+205 LGLFNAFDDFARGV
-219 VSISGLVHF
+219 VSFSGLVHF
-228 VSVTGL
+228 VSAAGL

-240 VLISRRHWPAQA
+240 VLISRRHWPIQA

-261 GVRTAALVAAVIG
+261 GIRAAALVAAVIG
-274 LNIILGR
+274 LNVILGR
-281 AGLRLDVTA
+281 TSVRFDVTA
-290 EGLHSLSDET
+290 EGLHSLSGET
-300 VQMLGEL
+300 VQILGEL

-342 AAGGSRVQV
+342 AAGGTRVQV
-351 RIEETEM
+351 RIAETEM

-378 DLRSARSGFT
+378 DLRSARSGFA
-388 NVFAGIAVT
+388 NVFAGVAVT
-397 CGPEERVIGFLDSGL
+397 CGPEEQVIGFLDTGL

-432 IGILTTEVRLF
+432 LGILSTDVRLF
-443 GGFDFNTMQSR
+443 GGFDFNTMQSQ

-468 VVQVQPQED
+468 VVQVQPQDD

-493 AQEELDRLSDYIE
+493 TQEDMDRLSDYIAA
-506 EGHPTLLLVDPL
+506 GHPTLLLVDPL

-528 ETKGAGN
+528 EQKGAGA
-535 NPFAGNQ
+535 NPFAGNR
-542 QPAPTPKGDVQGLLR
+542 QPPPAPKGDIQGLLR
-557 RFGVEWNAGL
+557 RFGVEWNSGL

-578 MSHLPP
+578 MAHLPP

-592 NENPDTFNG
+592 NENADTFNS
-601 GAAST
+601 AAVST

-615 FPGRLQPAG
+615 FPGRLQPSG
-624 TGGYTFEPLVQ
+624 NGDFTFTSLVQ
-635 SGVASGVTAYSQLVQ
+635 SGAVSGLTAYSQLVQ
-650 RNFFGASQLVLSNVP
+650 RNFFGGSQLVLSNVP
-665 RRASEHAYTM
+665 RRASQNVYTI
-675 ATRVTG
+675 AAHVTG
-681 FAEAG
+681 FADT
-686 GAAGGSTGS
+686 GGSADASEDESETNN
-695 SGFAQAGGAAGG
+695 AAR
-707 STGASGFA
+707 AA
-715 EAGGAAGG
+715 E
-723 DETDSGTVGGLG
+723 
-735 TGMTAPVNL
+735 TAPVNL
-744 VVVADVDFA
+744 AVVADVDFA
-753 SQQFFDIRRIG
+753 SQQFFEIRRVG
-764 AGGLN
+764 AGGFN

-777 NVMDVLAGDESFI
+777 NVMDVLVGDESFI

-803 TVERQ
+803 TVEQQ
-808 TLAYTQQRV
+808 TLAYTLQRAE
-817 TDEDAAEQ
+817 DEDEAEQ
-825 EAQAALDQARR
+825 EAQTALDQARR

-847 RTDLDEQTRQIMV
+847 RTDLDEQTRRIMV
-860 RNLEELE
+860 RNLEEVE
-867 NRRFETLKTNIE
+867 NRRFETLQTNIE

-884 RIQASKEMME
+884 RIQDSKEMME
-894 GQIRLI
+894 SQIRLI

-936 AARRLRS
+936 VARRLRS

>member
-1 MNIGLLG
+1 MNVGAFSC
-8 RLNGRVIAA
+8 LNTGVVAA
-17 IARRDMRLAFS
+17 IVRRDMRLAFS

-40 FLSAAAAFWQVQF
+40 FLSAAAAFWQVPF

-64 NAVFPYLLLFFVPAL
+64 NAVFPYLLLFFIPAL
-79 TMGVWAEETRQ
+79 TMGVWAEEARQ

-105 IVLGK
+105 VVLGK
-110 YLAVLG
+110 YLAVVG
-116 VYTASLALSLTHV
+116 VYTASLVLSLSHV
-129 LVLLFLGS
+129 LVLMFLGS

-143 AGNYLGYWFAGAAL
+143 AGNYFGYWLAGAAL
-157 ISVGMLASLLTAH
+157 IAVGMLASLLTAH
-170 ATIAF
+170 VTIAF
-175 ILGALFCATFV
+175 ILGALFCAAFV
-186 LIGSITGG
+186 LIGPIAGG
-194 ISEGLRDLLSP
+194 ISDGLRDLLSP
-205 LGLFSAFDDFARGV
+205 LGLFNAFDDFARGV
-219 VSISGLVHF
+219 VSFSGLVHF
-228 VSVTGL
+228 VSVAGL

-240 VLISRRHWPAQA
+240 VVISRRHWPVRA

-261 GVRTAALVAAVIG
+261 GARAAALVAAVVG
-274 LNIILGR
+274 LNVILGR
-281 AGLRLDVTA
+281 AGIRVDVTA

-300 VQMLGEL
+300 VQMLSAL

-324 ESYVQTRSNLV
+324 ESYLQTRSNLV

-358 YSPEAREARERFGIT
+358 YSPEAREARDRFGIT

-378 DLRSARSGFT
+378 DLRSARSGFA
-388 NVFAGIAVT
+388 NVFAGVAVT
-397 CGPEERVIGFLDSGL
+397 CGPEEQVIGFLDTGL

-432 IGILTTEVRLF
+432 FGILSTDVRLF

-468 VVQVQPQED
+468 VVQVQPQDD

-493 AQEELDRLSDYIE
+493 TQADMDRLSDYIAA
-506 EGHPTLLLVDPL
+506 GHPTLLLLDPL

-528 ETKGAGN
+528 EQKGAGA

-542 QPAPTPKGDVQGLLR
+542 QPPPAPKGDIQGLLR
-557 RFGVEWNAGL
+557 RFGVEWNSGL

-578 MSHLPP
+578 MAHLPP

-592 NENPDTFNG
+592 NENPDTFNQE
-601 GAAST
+601 AVST

-615 FPGRLQPAG
+615 FPGRLQPSG
-624 TGGYTFEPLVQ
+624 NGEFTFTSLVQ
-635 SGVASGVTAYSQLVQ
+635 SGAVSGLTAYSQLVQ
-650 RNFFGASQLVLSNVP
+650 RNFFGGSQLVLSNVP
-665 RRASEHAYTM
+665 RRASQNVYTI
-675 ATRVTG
+675 AAHVAG
-681 FAEAG
+681 FAGAG
-686 GAAGGSTGS
+686 SSADASFSSDAREGEPETNSAAG
-695 SGFAQAGGAAGG
+695 AG
-707 STGASGFA
+707 
-715 EAGGAAGG
+715 EA
-723 DETDSGTVGGLG
+723 
-735 TGMTAPVNL
+735 APVNL
-744 VVVADVDFA
+744 TVVADVDFA
-753 SQQFFDIRRIG
+753 SQQFFDIRRVG
-764 AGGLN
+764 AGGFN

-777 NVMDVLAGDESFI
+777 NIMDVLVGDESFI

-803 TVERQ
+803 TVEQQ
-808 TLAYTQQRV
+808 TLAYTLQRAE
-817 TDEDAAEQ
+817 DEDEAEQ

-847 RTDLDEQTRQIMV
+847 RTDLDEQTRRIMV
-860 RNLEELE
+860 RNLEEVE

-884 RIQASKEMME
+884 RIQDGKEMME

-924 VRRRRRENEAAA
+924 LRRRRRENDAAA
-936 AARRLRS
+936 AARRLRN

>member
-1 MNIGLLG
+1 MNLG
-8 RLNGRVIAA
+8 PASRINFQLVAA
-17 IARRDMRLAFS
+17 IVRRDLRLAFS

-40 FLSAAAAFWQVQF
+40 FLSAAAAFWQVPF

-64 NAVFPYLLLFFVPAL
+64 NAVFPYLLLFFIPAL

-110 YLAVLG
+110 YLSVVG

-129 LVLLFLGS
+129 LVLMFLGS

-143 AGNYLGYWFAGAAL
+143 VGNYLGYWLAGAAL
-157 ISVGMLASLLTAH
+157 ISVGMLASLLTSH
-170 ATIAF
+170 VTIAF
-175 ILGALFCATFV
+175 ILGALFCAAFV
-186 LIGSITGG
+186 LIGPIAGG
-194 ISEGLRDLLSP
+194 ISDGLRDLLSP
-205 LGLFSAFDDFARGV
+205 LGLFTAFDDFARGV
-219 VSISGLVHF
+219 VSFSGLVHF
-228 VSVTGL
+228 VSVAGL

-240 VLISRRHWPAQA
+240 VLIGRRHWPVQA

-261 GVRTAALVAAVIG
+261 GARAAALVAVVIG
-274 LNIILGR
+274 LNVILGR
-281 AGLRLDVTA
+281 AGVRLDVTA

-300 VQMLGEL
+300 VQMLSEL

-324 ESYVQTRSNLV
+324 ESYVQTRSSLI

-342 AAGGSRVQV
+342 AVGGSRVQV
-351 RIEETEM
+351 RIQATEM
-358 YSPEAREARERFGIT
+358 YSPEAREARDRFGIT

-378 DLRSARSGFT
+378 NLRSARSGFT

-397 CGPEERVIGFLDSGL
+397 CGPEEQVIGFLDSGL
-412 PVEYELVRSLRVVAR
+412 PVEYELVRSLRVAAR
-427 ADRAK
+427 AHRAK
-432 IGILTTEVRLF
+432 LGILATEVRLF

-477 YPDDLDALM
+477 YPDDLDVLLA
-486 VALPNTL
+486 ALPNTL
-493 AQEELDRLSDYIE
+493 TQPEMDRLSEYIAS
-506 EGHPTLLLVDPL
+506 GNPTLLLTDPL
-518 PSFNLTLSPS
+518 PSFNLALSPS
-528 ETKGAGN
+528 EQKGASA

-542 QPAPTPKGDVQGLLR
+542 QPAPVPKGDIQGLLR
-557 RFGVEWNAGL
+557 RFGVEWTTGL
-567 IVWDRYNPHPG
+567 IVWDQYNPHPG
-578 MSHLPP
+578 MAHLPP

-592 NENPDTFNG
+592 NENPDTFNRE
-601 GAAST
+601 AVST

-615 FPGRLQPAG
+615 FPGRLQHAG
-624 TGGYTFEPLVQ
+624 SADFTFTPLVQ
-635 SGVASGVTAYSQLVQ
+635 SGNMSGLTAYSQLVQ
-650 RNFFGASQLVLSNVP
+650 RNFFGGSQLVLTNIP
-665 RRASEHAYTM
+665 RRASQNAYTV
-675 ATRVTG
+675 AAHVTG
-681 FAEAG
+681 NADGTVAKDDAAG
-686 GAAGGSTGS
+686 DDAPGAA
-695 SGFAQAGGAAGG
+695 AGEDTAGDDAPGA
-707 STGASGFA
+707 
-715 EAGGAAGG
+715 G
-723 DETDSGTVGGLG
+723 DK
-735 TGMTAPVNL
+735 APVNL

-753 SQQFFDIRRIG
+753 SQQFFDIRRMG
-764 AGGLN
+764 AAGLS

-777 NVMDVLAGDESFI
+777 NLMDVLVGDESFI

-808 TLAYTQQRV
+808 TMAYTEQRV
-817 TDEDAAEQ
+817 RDEDAAEE

-847 RTDLDEQTRQIMV
+847 RTDLDEQTRRIMV
-860 RNLEELE
+860 RNLEEVE
-867 NRRFETLKTNIE
+867 NRRFETLQTNIE

-884 RIQASKEMME
+884 RIEESKEMME
-894 GQIRLI
+894 SQIRLI

-924 VRRRRRENEAAA
+924 LRRRRRENEAAA

>member
-1 MNIGLLG
+1 MNLG
-8 RLNGRVIAA
+8 PFSALNGKLIAA
-17 IARRDMRLAFS
+17 IVRRDMRLAFS

-40 FLSAAAAFWQVQF
+40 FLSAAAAFWQVPF

-79 TMGVWAEETRQ
+79 TMGVWAEEARQ

-110 YLAVLG
+110 YIAVLG

-129 LVLLFLGS
+129 LVLMFLGS

-157 ISVGMLASLLTAH
+157 ISVGMLASLLTSH
-170 ATIAF
+170 VTVAF
-175 ILGALFCATFV
+175 ILGALFCAVFV
-186 LIGSITGG
+186 LIGPIAGG
-194 ISEGLRDLLSP
+194 ISEGLRNLLTP
-205 LGLFSAFDDFARGV
+205 LGLFNAFDDFARGV
-219 VSISGLVHF
+219 VSFSGLVHF
-228 VSVTGL
+228 VSVAGL

-240 VLISRRHWPAQA
+240 VLISRRHWPLRA
-252 GGYRMGIHH
+252 GSYRMGIHH
-261 GVRTAALVAAVIG
+261 GVRAAALAVAIIG
-274 LNIILGR
+274 LNAILGR
-281 AGLRLDVTA
+281 ASVRLDVTA

-300 VQMLGEL
+300 VEMLAEL

-324 ESYVQTRSNLV
+324 ESYVQTRSNLL

-342 AAGGSRVQV
+342 AAGGARVQV

-378 DLRSARSGFT
+378 DLRSARSGFA
-388 NVFAGIAVT
+388 NVFAGVAVT
-397 CGPEERVIGFLDSGL
+397 CGPEEEVIGFLDTGL

-432 IGILTTEVRLF
+432 LGILSTDVRLF

-468 VVQVQPQED
+468 VVQVQPQDD

-486 VALPNTL
+486 AALPNTL
-493 AQEELDRLSDYIE
+493 TQADMDRLSDYIAA
-506 EGHPTLLLVDPL
+506 GHPTLLLVDPL

-528 ETKGAGN
+528 EQKGAGA

-542 QPAPTPKGDVQGLLR
+542 QPPPTPKGDVQGLLR
-557 RFGVEWNAGL
+557 RFGVEWNSGL

-578 MSHLPP
+578 MAHLPP

-592 NENPDTFNG
+592 NENADTFNS
-601 GAAST
+601 ASVST

-615 FPGRLQPAG
+615 FPGRLQPSGNGDFAF
-624 TGGYTFEPLVQ
+624 TSLVQ
-635 SGVASGVTAYSQLVQ
+635 SGAVSGLTAYTQLVQ
-650 RNFFGASQLVLSNVP
+650 RNFFGGSQLVLSNVP
-665 RRASEHAYTM
+665 RRASQNVYTI
-675 ATRVTG
+675 AAHVTG
-681 FAEAG
+681 LADQTAVDSARNAEG
-686 GAAGGSTGS
+686 GNVTNDAAGS
-695 SGFAQAGGAAGG
+695 ANN
-707 STGASGFA
+707 
-715 EAGGAAGG
+715 
-723 DETDSGTVGGLG
+723 
-735 TGMTAPVNL
+735 APVNL
-744 VVVADVDFA
+744 TVVADVDFA
-753 SQQFFDIRRIG
+753 SQQFFDIRRVG
-764 AGGLN
+764 AGGFN

-777 NVMDVLAGDESFI
+777 NVMDVLVGDESFI

-803 TVERQ
+803 TVEQQ
-808 TLAYTQQRV
+808 TLAYTLQRAE
-817 TDEDAAEQ
+817 DEDEAEQ

-847 RTDLDEQTRQIMV
+847 RTDLDEQTRRIMV
-860 RNLEELE
+860 RNLEEVE
-867 NRRFETLKTNIE
+867 NRRFETLQTNIE

-884 RIQASKEMME
+884 RIQESKEMME
-894 GQIRLI
+894 SQIRLI

-924 VRRRRRENEAAA
+924 LRRRRRENEAAA

>member
-1 MNIGLLG
+1 MNFGPFG
-8 RLNGRVIAA
+8 ALNGKVILA
-17 IARRDMRLAFS
+17 IVRRDMRLAFS

-64 NAVFPYLLLFFVPAL
+64 NTVFPFLLLFFVPAL
-79 TMGVWAEETRQ
+79 TMGVWAEEARQ

-129 LVLLFLGS
+129 LVLMFLGS

-157 ISVGMLASLLTAH
+157 ISVGMLASLLTSH
-170 ATIAF
+170 VTVAF
-175 ILGALFCATFV
+175 ILGALFCGVFV
-186 LIGSITGG
+186 LIGPIAGG
-194 ISEGLRDLLSP
+194 VSEGLRSLLSP
-205 LGLFSAFDDFARGV
+205 LGLFNAFDDFARGV
-219 VSISGLVHF
+219 VSLSGLAHF
-228 VSVTGL
+228 VSIAGL

-240 VLISRRHWPAQA
+240 VLISRRHWPVQA

-261 GVRTAALVAAVIG
+261 GVRAAALAVAVIG
-274 LNIILGR
+274 FNAILGR
-281 AGLRLDVTA
+281 ATVRLDVTA
-290 EGLHSLSDET
+290 EGLHSLSGET
-300 VQMLGEL
+300 VQILEEL

-324 ESYVQTRSNLV
+324 ESYVQTRSNLL

-342 AAGGSRVQV
+342 AAGGARVQV

-378 DLRSARSGFT
+378 DLRSARSGFA

-397 CGPEERVIGFLDSGL
+397 SGPEEQVIGFLDTGL

-432 IGILTTEVRLF
+432 LGILSTDVRLF
-443 GGFDFNTMQSR
+443 GGFDFNTMQSQ

-468 VVQVQPQED
+468 VVQVQPQDD

-493 AQEELDRLSDYIE
+493 TQADMDRLSDYISA
-506 EGHPTLLLVDPL
+506 GHPTLLLVDPL

-528 ETKGAGN
+528 EQKGAGA

-542 QPAPTPKGDVQGLLR
+542 QSPPTPKGDIQGLLR
-557 RFGVEWNAGL
+557 RFGMEWNSGL

-578 MSHLPP
+578 MAHLPP

-592 NENPDTFNG
+592 NENADTFNS
-601 GAAST
+601 AAVST
-606 ASLQELVFI
+606 ASLQQLVFI
-615 FPGRLQPAG
+615 FPGRLQPSGNGDFAF
-624 TGGYTFEPLVQ
+624 TSLVQ
-635 SGVASGVTAYSQLVQ
+635 SGAVSGLTAYTQLVQ
-650 RNFFGASQLVLSNVP
+650 RNFFGGSQLVLSNVP
-665 RRASEHAYTM
+665 RRASQNVYTI
-675 ATRVTG
+675 AAHVTG
-681 FAEAG
+681 IADG
-686 GAAGGSTGS
+686 PPGADGS
-695 SGFAQAGGAAGG
+695 SDARAG
-707 STGASGFA
+707 
-715 EAGGAAGG
+715 
-723 DETDSGTVGGLG
+723 DSE
-735 TGMTAPVNL
+735 MNSADSAPVNL
-744 VVVADVDFA
+744 TVVADVDFA
-753 SQQFFDIRRIG
+753 SQQFFDIRRVG
-764 AGGLN
+764 AGGFN

-777 NVMDVLAGDESFI
+777 NVMDVLVGDESFI

-803 TVERQ
+803 TVEQQ
-808 TLAYTQQRV
+808 TLAYTLQRAE
-817 TDEDAAEQ
+817 DEDEAEQ

-847 RTDLDEQTRQIMV
+847 RTDLDEQTRRIMV
-860 RNLEELE
+860 RNLEEVE

-884 RIQASKEMME
+884 RIQDGKEMME

-924 VRRRRRENEAAA
+924 LRRRRRENDAAA

>member
-157 ISVGMLASLLTAH
+157 ISVGMLASQLTAH
-170 ATIAF
+170 VTIAF

-342 AAGGSRVQV
+342 AVGGARVQV

-432 IGILTTEVRLF
+432 IGILTTDVRLF

-493 AQEELDRLSDYIE
+493 AQEEMDRLSDYIA
-506 EGHPTLLLVDPL
+506 EGHPSLLLVDPL

-528 ETKGAGN
+528 ESKGAGN

-542 QPAPTPKGDVQGLLR
+542 QPAPTPKGDIQGLLR

-578 MSHLPP
+578 MAHLPP

-601 GAAST
+601 EAAST

-624 TGGYTFEPLVQ
+624 TGGFAFEPLVQ
-635 SGVASGVTAYSQLVQ
+635 SGVASGITAYSQLVQ
-650 RNFFGASQLVLSNVP
+650 RNFFGGSQLVLSNVP
-665 RRASEHAYTM
+665 RRASEQTYTM
-675 ATRVTG
+675 AARVTGFSEAGGAAGSSTGGTG

-686 GAAGGSTGS
+686 SA
-695 SGFAQAGGAAGG
+695 
-707 STGASGFA
+707 GFA
-715 EAGGAAGG
+715 EAGGTAGG
-723 DETDSGTVGGLG
+723 DETDSGTVDGLD

-847 RTDLDEQTRQIMV
+847 RTDLDEQTRMIMV

>member
-1 MNIGLLG
+1 MNLG
-8 RLNGRVIAA
+8 QISRLNGKVIAA
-17 IARRDMRLAFS
+17 IVRRDMRLAFS
-28 NPTGYVFVTLFI
+28 SPTGYVFVTLFI

-79 TMGVWAEETRQ
+79 TMGVWAEEARQ

-116 VYTASLALSLTHV
+116 VYTAALVLSLTHV
-129 LVLLFLGS
+129 LVLMFLGS

-143 AGNYLGYWFAGAAL
+143 IGNYLGYWLAGAAL
-157 ISVGMLASLLTAH
+157 ISVGMLASLLTSH
-170 ATIAF
+170 VTIAF
-175 ILGALFCATFV
+175 ILGALFCGAFV
-186 LIGSITGG
+186 LIGPIAGG
-194 ISEGLRDLLSP
+194 ISESLRNLLSP
-205 LGLFSAFDDFARGV
+205 LGLFNAFDDFARGV
-219 VSISGLVHF
+219 VSFSGLVHF
-228 VSVTGL
+228 VSVAGL

-240 VLISRRHWPAQA
+240 VLIGRRHWPMQA

-261 GVRTAALVAAVIG
+261 GVRAAALVVAVVG
-274 LNIILGR
+274 LNVILGR
-281 AGLRLDVTA
+281 AGVRLDVTA

-300 VQMLGEL
+300 VQMLAEL
-307 DPERPVF
+307 DPGRPVF

-351 RIEETEM
+351 RIAETEM

-388 NVFAGIAVT
+388 NVFAGVAVT
-397 CGPEERVIGFLDSGL
+397 CGPEEQIIGFLDTGL
-412 PVEYELVRSLRVVAR
+412 PVEYELVRSLRVAAR

-432 IGILTTEVRLF
+432 LGILSTDVRLF

-468 VVQVQPQED
+468 VVEVQSQED
-477 YPDDLDALM
+477 YPDDLDVLLA
-486 VALPNTL
+486 ALPNTL
-493 AQEELDRLSDYIE
+493 TQPEMDRLSDYIAA
-506 EGHPTLLLVDPL
+506 GRPTLLLVDPL
-518 PSFNLTLSPS
+518 PSFNLSLSPS
-528 ETKGAGN
+528 EQKGAGA

-542 QPAPTPKGDVQGLLR
+542 QPTPTPKGDVQGMLR
-557 RFGVEWNAGL
+557 RFGVEWHSGL

-578 MSHLPP
+578 MAHLPP

-592 NENPDTFNG
+592 NENADTFNREAVG
-601 GAAST
+601 T

-615 FPGRLQPAG
+615 FPGRLQPSG
-624 TGGYTFEPLVQ
+624 QGDFIFNSLVQ
-635 SGVASGVTAYSQLVQ
+635 SGAVSGLTAYSQLVQ
-650 RNFFGASQLVLSNVP
+650 RNFFGGSQLVLSNVP
-665 RRASEHAYTM
+665 RRASRNVYTI
-675 ATRVTG
+675 AAHVTG
-681 FAEAG
+681 FADAA
-686 GAAGGSTGS
+686 GAAGDT
-695 SGFAQAGGAAGG
+695 
-707 STGASGFA
+707 
-715 EAGGAAGG
+715 
-723 DETDSGTVGGLG
+723 
-735 TGMTAPVNL
+735 PVNL
-744 VVVADVDFA
+744 IVVADVDFA
-753 SQQFFDIRRIG
+753 SQQFFDIRRVG

-777 NVMDVLAGDESFI
+777 NVMDVLVGDESFI

-803 TVERQ
+803 TVEQQ

-817 TDEDAAEQ
+817 RDEDEAEQ

-847 RTDLDEQTRQIMV
+847 RTDLDEQTRRIMV
-860 RNLEELE
+860 RNLEEVE
-867 NRRFETLKTNIE
+867 NRRFETLQTNIE

-884 RIQASKEMME
+884 RIQDSKEMME
-894 GQIRLI
+894 SQILLI

-936 AARRLRS
+936 AARRLRN

>member
-1 MNIGLLG
+1 MNLG
-8 RLNGRVIAA
+8 SASRLNGKVIAA
-17 IARRDMRLAFS
+17 IVRRDMRLAFS

-79 TMGVWAEETRQ
+79 TMGVWAEEARQ

-116 VYTASLALSLTHV
+116 VYTAALALSLTHV
-129 LVLLFLGS
+129 LVLMFLGS

-143 AGNYLGYWFAGAAL
+143 IGNYLGYWLAGAAL
-157 ISVGMLASLLTAH
+157 ISVGMLASLLTSH
-170 ATIAF
+170 VTIAF
-175 ILGALFCATFV
+175 ILGALFCGAFV
-186 LIGSITGG
+186 LIGPIAGG
-194 ISEGLRDLLSP
+194 ISESLRNLVSP
-205 LGLFSAFDDFARGV
+205 LGLFNAFDDFARGV
-219 VSISGLVHF
+219 VSFSGLVHF
-228 VSVTGL
+228 VSVAGF

-240 VLISRRHWPAQA
+240 VFIGRRHWPVEA
-252 GGYRMGIHH
+252 GGYRIGIHY
-261 GVRTAALVAAVIG
+261 GVRAAALVVAVIG
-274 LNIILGR
+274 LNVILGR
-281 AGLRLDVTA
+281 AGVRLDVTA

-300 VQMLGEL
+300 VQILAEL
-307 DPERPVF
+307 DPDRPVF

-342 AAGGSRVQV
+342 AAGGARVQV

-358 YSPEAREARERFGIT
+358 YSPEARDARERFGIT

-378 DLRSARSGFT
+378 DLRSARSGFA
-388 NVFAGIAVT
+388 NVFAGVAIT
-397 CGPEERVIGFLDSGL
+397 CGPEEEVIGFLDTGL

-432 IGILTTEVRLF
+432 LGILSTDVRLF
-443 GGFDFNTMQSR
+443 GGFDFNTMQST

-468 VVQVQPQED
+468 VVQVQPQDD

-493 AQEELDRLSDYIE
+493 TQQDLERLSDYIAA
-506 EGHPTLLLVDPL
+506 GHPTLLLVDPL

-528 ETKGAGN
+528 EQKGAGA

-542 QPAPTPKGDVQGLLR
+542 QPPPTPKGDIQGLLR
-557 RFGVEWNAGL
+557 RFGVEWNSGL

-578 MSHLPP
+578 MAHLPP

-592 NENPDTFNG
+592 NENADTFNKEAVG
-601 GAAST
+601 T

-615 FPGRLQPAG
+615 FPGRLQPSG
-624 TGGYTFEPLVQ
+624 SGDFTFTSLVQ
-635 SGVASGVTAYSQLVQ
+635 SGAVSGLTAYAQLVQ
-650 RNFFGASQLVLSNVP
+650 RNFFGGSQLVLSNVP
-665 RRASEHAYTM
+665 RQASQHVYTI
-675 ATRVTG
+675 AAHVTG
-681 FAEAG
+681 SADG
-686 GAAGGSTGS
+686 DGS
-695 SGFAQAGGAAGG
+695 
-707 STGASGFA
+707 
-715 EAGGAAGG
+715 AGG
-723 DETDSGTVGGLG
+723 DDPAGAGEDESDTNN
-735 TGMTAPVNL
+735 TGAARKAAPVNL
-744 VVVADVDFA
+744 TVVADVDFA
-753 SQQFFDIRRIG
+753 SQQFFEIRRVG
-764 AGGLN
+764 AGGFN

-777 NVMDVLAGDESFI
+777 NLMDVLVGDESFI

-803 TVERQ
+803 TVEQQ

-817 TDEDAAEQ
+817 KDEDEAEQ

-847 RTDLDEQTRQIMV
+847 RTDLDEQTRRIMV
-860 RNLEELE
+860 RNLEEVE
-867 NRRFETLKTNIE
+867 NRRFETLQTNIE

-884 RIQASKEMME
+884 RIQESKEMME
-894 GQIRLI
+894 SQIRLI

-924 VRRRRRENEAAA
+924 VQRRRRENEAAA

>member
-1 MNIGLLG
+1 MNLVPAS
-8 RLNGRVIAA
+8 RLNVQLVAA
-17 IARRDMRLAFS
+17 IVRRDLRLAFS

-40 FLSAAAAFWQVQF
+40 FLSAAAAFWQVPF

-64 NAVFPYLLLFFVPAL
+64 NAVFPYLLLFFIPAL

-110 YLAVLG
+110 YLAVVG
-116 VYTASLALSLTHV
+116 VYTASLVLSLTHV
-129 LVLLFLGS
+129 LVLMFLGS

-143 AGNYLGYWFAGAAL
+143 AGNYLGYWLAGAAL
-157 ISVGMLASLLTAH
+157 ISVGMLASLLTSH

-175 ILGALFCATFV
+175 ILGALFCAAYV
-186 LIGSITGG
+186 LIGPIAGG
-194 ISEGLRDLLSP
+194 ISDGLRDLLSP
-205 LGLFSAFDDFARGV
+205 LGLFNAFDDFARGV
-219 VSISGLVHF
+219 VSFSGLVHF
-228 VSVTGL
+228 ISFAGL

-240 VLISRRHWPAQA
+240 VLIGRRHWPVQA

-261 GVRTAALVAAVIG
+261 GARAAALVAVVIG
-274 LNIILGR
+274 LNVILGR
-281 AGLRLDVTA
+281 AGVRLDVTA

-300 VQMLGEL
+300 VQMLSEL

-342 AAGGSRVQV
+342 AVGGSRVQV
-351 RIEETEM
+351 RIQATEM

-397 CGPEERVIGFLDSGL
+397 CGPEEQVIRFLDTGL
-412 PVEYELVRSLRVVAR
+412 PVEYELVRSLRVAAR

-432 IGILTTEVRLF
+432 LGILATEVRLF

-477 YPDDLDALM
+477 YPEDLDVLLA
-486 VALPNTL
+486 ALPNTL
-493 AQEELDRLSDYIE
+493 TQPEMDRLSDYIAS
-506 EGHPTLLLVDPL
+506 GNSTLLLTDPL

-528 ETKGAGN
+528 EQKGASN

-542 QPAPTPKGDVQGLLR
+542 QPAPVPKGDIQGLLR
-557 RFGVEWNAGL
+557 RFGVEWTTGL
-567 IVWDRYNPHPG
+567 IVWDQYNPHPG
-578 MSHLPP
+578 MAHLPP

-592 NENPDTFNG
+592 NENPDTFNQE
-601 GAAST
+601 AVST
-606 ASLQELVFI
+606 AALQELVFI
-615 FPGRLQPAG
+615 FPGRLQH
-624 TGGYTFEPLVQ
+624 TGSADFSFTPLVQ
-635 SGVASGVTAYSQLVQ
+635 SGSMSGLTAYSQLVQ
-650 RNFFGASQLVLSNVP
+650 RNFFGGSQLVLTNIP
-665 RRASEHAYTM
+665 RRATQNAYTV
-675 ATRVTG
+675 AARVTG
-681 FAEAG
+681 NAADAVAG
-686 GAAGGSTGS
+686 EGAAGEGV
-695 SGFAQAGGAAGG
+695 AGTTA
-707 STGASGFA
+707 
-715 EAGGAAGG
+715 
-723 DETDSGTVGGLG
+723 G
-735 TGMTAPVNL
+735 TGENAPVNL

-753 SQQFFDIRRIG
+753 SQQFFDIRRMG
-764 AGGLN
+764 AAGLR

-777 NVMDVLAGDESFI
+777 NLMDVLVGDESFI

-808 TLAYTQQRV
+808 TLAYTEQRV
-817 TDEDAAEQ
+817 RDEDAAEE

-847 RTDLDEQTRQIMV
+847 RTDLDDQTRRIMV
-860 RNLEELE
+860 RNLEEVE
-867 NRRFETLKTNIE
+867 NRRFETLQTNIE
-879 AEKEA
+879 ADKEA
-884 RIQASKEMME
+884 RIQDSKEKME
-894 GQIRLI
+894 SQILLI

-924 VRRRRRENEAAA
+924 LRRRRRENEAAA

>member
-1 MNIGLLG
+1 MNLG
-8 RLNGRVIAA
+8 PVNRINVQLVAA
-17 IARRDMRLAFS
+17 IVRRDLRLAFS

-40 FLSAAAAFWQVQF
+40 FLSAAAAFWQVPF

-64 NAVFPYLLLFFVPAL
+64 NAVFPYLLLFFIPAL

-90 GTDELLLTLPATDLE
+90 GTDELLFTLPATNLE

-110 YLAVLG
+110 YLSVVG

-129 LVLLFLGS
+129 LVLMFLGS

-143 AGNYLGYWFAGAAL
+143 AGNYLGYWLAGAAL
-157 ISVGMLASLLTAH
+157 IAVGMLASLLTSH
-170 ATIAF
+170 VTIAF
-175 ILGALFCATFV
+175 ILGALFCAAFV
-186 LIGSITGG
+186 LVGPIAGG
-194 ISEGLRDLLSP
+194 ISDGLRDLLAP
-205 LGLFSAFDDFARGV
+205 LGLFTAFDDFARGV
-219 VSISGLVHF
+219 VSFSGLLHF

-240 VLISRRHWPAQA
+240 VLIGRRHWPVQA

-261 GVRTAALVAAVIG
+261 GARAAALVVAVIG
-274 LNIILGR
+274 LNVILGR
-281 AGLRLDVTA
+281 AGVRLDVTA

-300 VQMLGEL
+300 VHMLSEL

-324 ESYVQTRSNLV
+324 ESYVQTRSSLI

-342 AAGGSRVQV
+342 AVGGSRVQV
-351 RIEETEM
+351 RIQATEM
-358 YSPEAREARERFGIT
+358 YTPEAREARERFGIT

-397 CGPEERVIGFLDSGL
+397 CGPEEEVIGFLDTGL
-412 PVEYELVRSLRVVAR
+412 PVEYELVRSLRVAAR

-432 IGILTTEVRLF
+432 LGILATDVRLF

-468 VVQVQPQED
+468 VVQIQPQDE
-477 YPDDLDALM
+477 YPDDLDALLA
-486 VALPNTL
+486 ALPNTL
-493 AQEELDRLSDYIE
+493 TQPDMDRLADYIAA
-506 EGHPTLLLVDPL
+506 GNPTLLLTDPL

-528 ETKGAGN
+528 EQKGASA

-542 QPAPTPKGDVQGLLR
+542 QPAPVPKGDIQGLLR
-557 RFGVEWNAGL
+557 RFGVEWTTGL
-567 IVWDRYNPHPG
+567 IVWDQYNPHPG
-578 MSHLPP
+578 MAHLPP

-592 NENPDTFNG
+592 NENPDTFNRE
-601 GAAST
+601 AVST

-615 FPGRLQPAG
+615 FPGRLQD
-624 TGGYTFEPLVQ
+624 TGSADFTFTPLVQ
-635 SGVASGVTAYSQLVQ
+635 SGTMSGLTAYTQLVQ
-650 RNFFGASQLVLSNVP
+650 RNFFGGSQLVLSNVP
-665 RRASEHAYTM
+665 RRASQNAYTV
-675 ATRVTG
+675 AAHITG
-681 FAEAG
+681 STAG
-686 GAAGGSTGS
+686 KTAGAVAGQGAAGTG
-695 SGFAQAGGAAGG
+695 
-707 STGASGFA
+707 
-715 EAGGAAGG
+715 
-723 DETDSGTVGGLG
+723 DN
-735 TGMTAPVNL
+735 APVNL

-753 SQQFFDIRRIG
+753 SQQFFDIRRMG
-764 AGGLN
+764 AAGLR

-777 NVMDVLAGDESFI
+777 NLMDVLVGDESFI

-808 TLAYTQQRV
+808 TLAYTEQRV
-817 TDEDAAEQ
+817 RDEDAAEE

-847 RTDLDEQTRQIMV
+847 RTDLDEQTRRIMV
-860 RNLEELE
+860 RNLEEVE
-867 NRRFETLKTNIE
+867 NRRFETLQTNIE

-884 RIQASKEMME
+884 RIQESKEMME
-894 GQIRLI
+894 SQIRLI

-924 VRRRRRENEAAA
+924 LRRRRRENEAAA

>member
-1 MNIGLLG
+1 MNLG
-8 RLNGRVIAA
+8 PASRINFQLVAA
-17 IARRDMRLAFS
+17 IVRRDLRLAFS

-40 FLSAAAAFWQVQF
+40 FLSAAAAFWQVPF

-64 NAVFPYLLLFFVPAL
+64 NAVFPYLLLFFIPAL
-79 TMGVWAEETRQ
+79 TMGVWAEESRQ

-110 YLAVLG
+110 YLSVVG
-116 VYTASLALSLTHV
+116 VYTASLVLSLTHV
-129 LVLLFLGS
+129 LVLMFLGS

-143 AGNYLGYWFAGAAL
+143 AGNYFGYWLAGAAL
-157 ISVGMLASLLTAH
+157 ISVGMLASLLTSH
-170 ATIAF
+170 VTIAF
-175 ILGALFCATFV
+175 ILGALFCAAFV
-186 LIGSITGG
+186 LIGPIAGG
-194 ISEGLRDLLSP
+194 ISDGLRDLLSP
-205 LGLFSAFDDFARGV
+205 LGLFTAFDDFARGV
-219 VSISGLVHF
+219 VSFSGLVHF
-228 VSVTGL
+228 VSVAGL

-240 VLISRRHWPAQA
+240 VLIGRRHWPVQA

-261 GVRTAALVAAVIG
+261 GARAAALVAAVIG
-274 LNIILGR
+274 LNVILGR
-281 AGLRLDVTA
+281 TGVRLDVTA

-300 VQMLGEL
+300 VQMLSEL

-324 ESYVQTRSNLV
+324 ESYVQTRSSLI

-342 AAGGSRVQV
+342 AVGGSRVQV
-351 RIEETEM
+351 RIQTTEM

-378 DLRSARSGFT
+378 DLRSARSGFR

-397 CGPEERVIGFLDSGL
+397 CGPEEQVIGFLDTGL
-412 PVEYELVRSLRVVAR
+412 PVEYELVRSLRVAAR

-432 IGILTTEVRLF
+432 LGILATEVRLF

-477 YPDDLDALM
+477 YPDDLDALLA
-486 VALPNTL
+486 ALPNTL
-493 AQEELDRLSDYIE
+493 TQPEMDRLSDYIAS
-506 EGHPTLLLVDPL
+506 GNPTLLLTDPL
-518 PSFNLTLSPS
+518 PSFNLALSPS
-528 ETKGAGN
+528 EQKGASA

-542 QPAPTPKGDVQGLLR
+542 QPAPVPKGDIQGLLR
-557 RFGVEWNAGL
+557 RFGVEWTTGL
-567 IVWDRYNPHPG
+567 IVWDQYNPHPG
-578 MSHLPP
+578 MAHLPP

-592 NENPDTFNG
+592 NENPDTFNQETS
-601 GAAST
+601 ST
-606 ASLQELVFI
+606 RSLQELVFI
-615 FPGRLQPAG
+615 FPGRLQH
-624 TGGYTFEPLVQ
+624 TGSPDFTFRPLVQ
-635 SGVASGVTAYSQLVQ
+635 SGSMSGLTAYSQLVQ
-650 RNFFGASQLVLSNVP
+650 RNFFGASQLVLTNIP
-665 RRASEHAYTM
+665 RRASQNAYTV
-675 ATRVTG
+675 AAHVTG
-681 FAEAG
+681 NAAGTATGHGDASTG
-686 GAAGGSTGS
+686 GA
-695 SGFAQAGGAAGG
+695 
-707 STGASGFA
+707 
-715 EAGGAAGG
+715 AAGG
-723 DETDSGTVGGLG
+723 DTAGTVENSPL
-735 TGMTAPVNL
+735 NL

-753 SQQFFDIRRIG
+753 SQQFFDIRRMG
-764 AGGLN
+764 AAGLH

-777 NVMDVLAGDESFI
+777 NLMDVLVGDESFI

-808 TLAYTQQRV
+808 TMAYTEQRV
-817 TDEDAAEQ
+817 RDEDAAEE

-836 RLTARVDEVRQ
+836 RLTARVDEVRR
-847 RTDLDEQTRQIMV
+847 RTDLDEQTRRIMV
-860 RNLEELE
+860 RNLEEVE
-867 NRRFETLKTNIE
+867 NRRFETLQTNIE

-884 RIQASKEMME
+884 RIEESKEMME
-894 GQIRLI
+894 SQIRLI

-924 VRRRRRENEAAA
+924 LRRRRRENEAAA

>member
-1 MNIGLLG
+1 MNLG
-8 RLNGRVIAA
+8 PASRINVQLVAA
-17 IARRDMRLAFS
+17 IVRRDLRLAFS

-40 FLSAAAAFWQVQF
+40 FLSAAAAFWQVPF

-64 NAVFPYLLLFFVPAL
+64 NAVFPYLLLFFIPAL

-110 YLAVLG
+110 YLSVVG
-116 VYTASLALSLTHV
+116 VYTASLVLSLTHV
-129 LVLLFLGS
+129 LVLMFLGS

-143 AGNYLGYWFAGAAL
+143 AGNYLGYWLAGAAL
-157 ISVGMLASLLTAH
+157 ISVGMLASLLTSH
-170 ATIAF
+170 VTIAF
-175 ILGALFCATFV
+175 ILGALFCAAFV
-186 LIGSITGG
+186 LIGPIAGG
-194 ISEGLRDLLSP
+194 ISDGLRDLLSP
-205 LGLFSAFDDFARGV
+205 LGLFTAFDDFARGV
-219 VSISGLVHF
+219 VSFSGLVHF

-240 VLISRRHWPAQA
+240 VLIGRRHWPVQA

-261 GVRTAALVAAVIG
+261 GARAAALVAVVIG
-274 LNIILGR
+274 LNVILGR
-281 AGLRLDVTA
+281 AGVRLDVTA

-300 VQMLGEL
+300 VQMLSEL

-324 ESYVQTRSNLV
+324 ESYVQTRSGLI

-342 AAGGSRVQV
+342 AVGGSRVQV
-351 RIEETEM
+351 RIQATEM
-358 YSPEAREARERFGIT
+358 YTPEAREARDRFGIT

-397 CGPEERVIGFLDSGL
+397 CGPEEQVIGFLDTGL
-412 PVEYELVRSLRVVAR
+412 PVEYELVRSLRVAAR

-432 IGILTTEVRLF
+432 LGILATEVRLF

-477 YPDDLDALM
+477 YPDDLDVLLA
-486 VALPNTL
+486 ALPNTL
-493 AQEELDRLSDYIE
+493 TQPEMDRLSDYIAA
-506 EGHPTLLLVDPL
+506 GNPTLLLTDPL
-518 PSFNLTLSPS
+518 PSFNLALSPS
-528 ETKGAGN
+528 EQKGASA

-542 QPAPTPKGDVQGLLR
+542 QPAPVPKGDIQGLLR
-557 RFGVEWNAGL
+557 GFGVEWTTGL
-567 IVWDRYNPHPG
+567 IVWDQYNPHPG
-578 MSHLPP
+578 MAHLPP

-592 NENPDTFNG
+592 NENPDTFNQE
-601 GAAST
+601 AVST

-615 FPGRLQPAG
+615 FPGRLQH
-624 TGGYTFEPLVQ
+624 TGSADFTFTPLVQ
-635 SGVASGVTAYSQLVQ
+635 SGTMSGLTAYSQLVQ
-650 RNFFGASQLVLSNVP
+650 RNFFGGSQLVLTNIP
-665 RRASEHAYTM
+665 RRASQNAYTV
-675 ATRVTG
+675 AGHVTG
-681 FAEAG
+681 NAAGAVAGEAAAGGGAAGTAAG
-686 GAAGGSTGS
+686 GAA
-695 SGFAQAGGAAGG
+695 AG
-707 STGASGFA
+707 T
-715 EAGGAAGG
+715 E
-723 DETDSGTVGGLG
+723 EN
-735 TGMTAPVNL
+735 APVNL

-753 SQQFFDIRRIG
+753 SQQFFDIRRMG
-764 AGGLN
+764 AGGLH

-777 NVMDVLAGDESFI
+777 NLMDVLVGDESFI

-808 TLAYTQQRV
+808 TLAYTEQRV
-817 TDEDAAEQ
+817 RDEDAAEE

-847 RTDLDEQTRQIMV
+847 RTDLDEQTRRIMV
-860 RNLEELE
+860 RNLEEVE
-867 NRRFETLKTNIE
+867 NRRFETLRTNIE

-884 RIQASKEMME
+884 RIEESKEMME
-894 GQIRLI
+894 SQIRLI

-924 VRRRRRENEAAA
+924 LRRRRRENEAAA

>member
-1 MNIGLLG
+1 MNLGPLG
-8 RLNGRVIAA
+8 RLNGSVIAA
-17 IARRDMRLAFS
+17 IVRRDLRLAFS

-40 FLSAAAAFWQVQF
+40 FLSAAAAFWQVPF

-64 NAVFPYLLLFFVPAL
+64 NAVFPYLLLFFIPAL

-90 GTDELLLTLPATDLE
+90 GTDELLFTLPATDLE

-110 YLAVLG
+110 FLAVLG
-116 VYTASLALSLTHV
+116 VYTAALALSLTHV
-129 LVLLFLGS
+129 LVLMFLGS

-143 AGNYLGYWFAGAAL
+143 VGNYLGYWLAGAAL
-157 ISVGMLASLLTAH
+157 IAVGMLASLLTSH
-170 ATIAF
+170 VTIAF
-175 ILGALFCATFV
+175 ILGALFCAAFV
-186 LIGSITGG
+186 LVGPIAGG
-194 ISEGLRDLLSP
+194 VGEGLRELLAP
-205 LGLFSAFDDFARGV
+205 LGLFNAFDDFARGV
-219 VSISGLVHF
+219 VSFSGLLHF
-228 VSVTGL
+228 VSVAGL

-240 VLISRRHWPAQA
+240 VLIGRRHWPVQA

-261 GVRTAALVAAVIG
+261 GARAAALVVVVIG
-274 LNIILGR
+274 LNVILGR
-281 AGLRLDVTA
+281 AGVRLDVTA

-300 VQMLGEL
+300 VQMLSEL

-324 ESYVQTRSNLV
+324 ESYVQTRSSLI

-342 AAGGSRVQV
+342 AVGGSRVQV
-351 RIEETEM
+351 RIQATEM
-358 YSPEAREARERFGIT
+358 YTPEAREARERFGIT

-397 CGPEERVIGFLDSGL
+397 CGPEEEVIGFLDTGL
-412 PVEYELVRSLRVVAR
+412 PVEYELVRSLRVAAR

-432 IGILTTEVRLF
+432 LGILATDVRLF

-477 YPDDLDALM
+477 YPDDLDALLA
-486 VALPNTL
+486 ALPNTL
-493 AQEELDRLSDYIE
+493 TQPEMDRLSDYISS
-506 EGHPTLLLVDPL
+506 GNPTLLLTDPL

-528 ETKGAGN
+528 EQKGAGA

-542 QPAPTPKGDVQGLLR
+542 QPAPVPKGDIQGLLR
-557 RFGVEWNAGL
+557 RFGVEWTTGL
-567 IVWDRYNPHPG
+567 IVWDQYNPHPG
-578 MSHLPP
+578 MAHLPP

-592 NENPDTFNG
+592 NENPDTFNRE
-601 GAAST
+601 AVST

-615 FPGRLQPAG
+615 FPGRLQD
-624 TGGYTFEPLVQ
+624 TGSADFTFTPLVQ
-635 SGVASGVTAYSQLVQ
+635 SGIMSGLTAYTQLVQ
-650 RNFFGASQLVLSNVP
+650 RNFFGGSQLVLSNVP
-665 RRASEHAYTM
+665 RRASQNAYTV
-675 ATRVTG
+675 AAQVTG
-681 FAEAG
+681 NADGAASGTGNESTAEA
-686 GAAGGSTGS
+686 AAGTGEN
-695 SGFAQAGGAAGG
+695 AA
-707 STGASGFA
+707 
-715 EAGGAAGG
+715 
-723 DETDSGTVGGLG
+723 
-735 TGMTAPVNL
+735 VNL

-753 SQQFFDIRRIG
+753 SQQFFDIRRMG
-764 AGGLN
+764 AAGLR

-777 NVMDVLAGDESFI
+777 NLMDVLVGDESFI

-808 TLAYTQQRV
+808 TLAYTEQRV
-817 TDEDAAEQ
+817 RDEDKAEE

-847 RTDLDEQTRQIMV
+847 RTDLDEQTRRIMV
-860 RNLEELE
+860 RNLEEVE
-867 NRRFETLKTNIE
+867 NRRFETLQTNIE

-884 RIQASKEMME
+884 RIQESKEMME
-894 GQIRLI
+894 SQIRLI

-924 VRRRRRENEAAA
+924 LRRRRRENEAAS

>member
-1 MNIGLLG
+1 MNLG
-8 RLNGRVIAA
+8 PASRLNVQLVAA
-17 IARRDMRLAFS
+17 IVRRDLRLAFS

-40 FLSAAAAFWQVQF
+40 FLSAAAAFWQVPF

-64 NAVFPYLLLFFVPAL
+64 NAVFPYLLLFFIPAL

-110 YLAVLG
+110 YLSVVG
-116 VYTASLALSLTHV
+116 VYTASLVLSLTHV
-129 LVLLFLGS
+129 LVLMFLGS

-143 AGNYLGYWFAGAAL
+143 AGNYLGYWLAGAAL
-157 ISVGMLASLLTAH
+157 ISVGMLASLLTSH
-170 ATIAF
+170 VTIAF
-175 ILGALFCATFV
+175 ILGALFCAAFV
-186 LIGSITGG
+186 LIGPIAGG
-194 ISEGLRDLLSP
+194 ISDGLRSLLSP
-205 LGLFSAFDDFARGV
+205 LGLFTAFDDFARGV
-219 VSISGLVHF
+219 VSFSGLVHF
-228 VSVTGL
+228 VSVAGL

-240 VLISRRHWPAQA
+240 VLIGRRHWPVQA

-261 GVRTAALVAAVIG
+261 GARAAALVAVVIG
-274 LNIILGR
+274 LNVILGR
-281 AGLRLDVTA
+281 AGVRLDVTA

-300 VQMLGEL
+300 VQMLSEL

-324 ESYVQTRSNLV
+324 ESYIQTRSSLI

-342 AAGGSRVQV
+342 AVGGSRVQV
-351 RIEETEM
+351 RIQATEM
-358 YSPEAREARERFGIT
+358 YSPEAREARDRFGIT

-397 CGPEERVIGFLDSGL
+397 CGPEEQVIGFLDTGL
-412 PVEYELVRSLRVVAR
+412 PVEYELVRSLRVAAR

-432 IGILTTEVRLF
+432 LGILATEVRLF

-477 YPDDLDALM
+477 YPDDLDVLLA
-486 VALPNTL
+486 ALPNTL
-493 AQEELDRLSDYIE
+493 TQPEMDRLTEYIAS
-506 EGHPTLLLVDPL
+506 GNPTLLLTDPL
-518 PSFNLTLSPS
+518 PSFNLALSPS
-528 ETKGAGN
+528 EQKGASA

-542 QPAPTPKGDVQGLLR
+542 QPAPVPKGDIQGLLR
-557 RFGVEWNAGL
+557 GFGVEWTPGL
-567 IVWDRYNPHPG
+567 IVWDQYNPHPG
-578 MSHLPP
+578 MAHLPP

-592 NENPDTFNG
+592 NENPDTFNQE
-601 GAAST
+601 AVST

-615 FPGRLQPAG
+615 FPGRLQH
-624 TGGYTFEPLVQ
+624 TGSADFTFTPLVQ
-635 SGVASGVTAYSQLVQ
+635 SGIMSGLTAYSQLVQ
-650 RNFFGASQLVLSNVP
+650 RNFFGGSQLVLTNIP
-665 RRASEHAYTM
+665 RRATQNAYTV
-675 ATRVTG
+675 AAHVTG
-681 FAEAG
+681 NADGTAG
-686 GAAGGSTGS
+686 ERGDERAAGEGT
-695 SGFAQAGGAAGG
+695 AGEGVAGDDA
-707 STGASGFA
+707 T
-715 EAGGAAGG
+715 
-723 DETDSGTVGGLG
+723 G
-735 TGMTAPVNL
+735 TGVHTPVNL
-744 VVVADVDFA
+744 AVVADVDFA
-753 SQQFFDIRRIG
+753 SQQFFDIRRMG
-764 AGGLN
+764 AAGLS

-777 NVMDVLAGDESFI
+777 NLMDVLVGDESFI

-808 TLAYTQQRV
+808 TMAYTEQRV
-817 TDEDAAEQ
+817 RDEDAAEE

-836 RLTARVDEVRQ
+836 RLTARVDEVRHL
-847 RTDLDEQTRQIMV
+847 TDLYEQTRRSLV
-860 RNLEELE
+860 RNLEEVE
-867 NRRFETLKTNIE
+867 NRRFETLQTNIE
-879 AEKEA
+879 ADKEA
-884 RIQASKEMME
+884 RIQESKEMME
-894 GQIRLI
+894 SQIRLI

-924 VRRRRRENEAAA
+924 LRRRRRENEAAA

>member
-1 MNIGLLG
+1 MNLGPLG
-8 RLNGRVIAA
+8 RLNGNVIAA
-17 IARRDMRLAFS
+17 IVRRDMRLAFS

-53 FLNNLANLDQL
+53 FMNNLANLDQL
-64 NAVFPYLLLFFVPAL
+64 NGVFPYLLLLFIPAL
-79 TMGVWAEETRQ
+79 TMGVWAEEARQ

-116 VYTASLALSLTHV
+116 VYTASLLLSLTHV
-129 LVLLFLGS
+129 LVLMFLGS

-143 AGNYLGYWFAGAAL
+143 VGNYLGYWLAGAAL
-157 ISVGMLASLLTAH
+157 IAVGMLASMLTSH
-170 ATIAF
+170 VTIAF
-175 ILGALFCATFV
+175 ILGALFCGAFV
-186 LIGSITGG
+186 LIGPIAGG
-194 ISEGLRDLLSP
+194 VSEGLRELLAP
-205 LGLFSAFDDFARGV
+205 LGLFNAFDDFARGV
-219 VSISGLVHF
+219 VSLSGLVHF
-228 VSVTGL
+228 LSVTGL

-240 VLISRRHWPAQA
+240 VLLSRRHWPIEA
-252 GGYRMGIHH
+252 GGYKMGIHH
-261 GVRTAALVAAVIG
+261 GVRAAALVVAVAG
-274 LNIILGR
+274 LNVILGWT
-281 AGLRLDVTA
+281 GFRLDVTA
-290 EGLHSLSDET
+290 EQLHSLSDET
-300 VQMLGEL
+300 VQMLAEL
-307 DPERPVF
+307 DPDRPVF

-324 ESYVQTRSNLV
+324 ESYVQTRSSLL

-342 AAGGSRVQV
+342 AVGGSRVQV
-351 RIEETEM
+351 RIQATEM

-397 CGPEERVIGFLDSGL
+397 CGPEEQVIGFLDSGL
-412 PVEYELVRSLRVVAR
+412 PVEYELVRSLRVAAR

-432 IGILTTEVRLF
+432 LGILSTDVRLF

-468 VVQVQPQED
+468 VVQVQSQDD
-477 YPDDLDALM
+477 YPDDLDVLLA
-486 VALPNTL
+486 ALPNTL
-493 AQEELDRLSDYIE
+493 TQPEMDRLSEYIAA
-506 EGHPTLLLVDPL
+506 GNPTLLLVDPL

-528 ETKGAGN
+528 EQKGAGA

-542 QPAPTPKGDVQGLLR
+542 QPPPTPKGDIQGLLR
-557 RFGVEWNAGL
+557 KFGVEWNAGL
-567 IVWDRYNPHPG
+567 IVWDRYNPHPT
-578 MSHLPP
+578 MAHLPP

-601 GAAST
+601 EAVST

-615 FPGRLQPAG
+615 FPGRLQPSG
-624 TGGYTFEPLVQ
+624 SGDFNFTPLVQ
-635 SGVASGVTAYSQLVQ
+635 SGEVSGLTAYTQLVQ
-650 RNFFGASQLVLSNVP
+650 RNFFGGSQLVLSNVP
-665 RRASEHAYTM
+665 RRASQNTYTM
-675 ATRVTG
+675 AARVTG
-681 FAEAG
+681 RADQGAIDSGRDDGDGSSGVPATGDENDAG
-686 GAAGGSTGS
+686 GAAGED
-695 SGFAQAGGAAGG
+695 AA
-707 STGASGFA
+707 AV
-715 EAGGAAGG
+715 
-723 DETDSGTVGGLG
+723 D
-735 TGMTAPVNL
+735 L

-753 SQQFFDIRRIG
+753 SQQFFDIRRLG
-764 AGGLN
+764 AGGFS

-777 NVMDVLAGDESFI
+777 NVMDVLARDESFI

-817 TDEDAAEQ
+817 EDEDEAEQ
-825 EAQAALDQARR
+825 EAQAALEQARR

-847 RTDLDEQTRQIMV
+847 RTDLDEQTRRIMV
-860 RNLEELE
+860 RNIEEVE
-867 NRRFETLKTNIE
+867 NRRFETMKTNIE

-884 RIQASKEMME
+884 RIEESKEMME
-894 GQIRLI
+894 SQIRVI

>member
-1 MNIGLLG
+1 MNLG
-8 RLNGRVIAA
+8 PISRLDGKVIAA
-17 IARRDMRLAFS
+17 IVRRDMRLSFS

-79 TMGVWAEETRQ
+79 TMGVWAEEARQ

-116 VYTASLALSLTHV
+116 VYTAALALSLTHV
-129 LVLLFLGS
+129 LVLMFLGS

-143 AGNYLGYWFAGAAL
+143 IGNYLGYWLAGAAL
-157 ISVGMLASLLTAH
+157 ISVGMLASLLTSH
-170 ATIAF
+170 VTIAF
-175 ILGALFCATFV
+175 ILGALFCGVFV
-186 LIGSITGG
+186 LIGPIAGG
-194 ISEGLRDLLSP
+194 VSESLRNLLSP
-205 LGLFSAFDDFARGV
+205 LGLFNAFDDFARGV
-219 VSISGLVHF
+219 VSFSGLVHF
-228 VSVTGL
+228 VSVAGL

-240 VLISRRHWPAQA
+240 VLIGRRHWPVQA

-261 GVRTAALVAAVIG
+261 GVRAAALVVAVIG
-274 LNIILGR
+274 LNVILGR
-281 AGLRLDVTA
+281 AGVRLDVTA
-290 EGLHSLSDET
+290 EGLHSLSEET
-300 VQMLGEL
+300 VQILGEL

-314 IQAFVSPEVP
+314 IQAFVSSEVP

-378 DLRSARSGFT
+378 DLRSARSGFAS
-388 NVFAGIAVT
+388 VFAGVAIT
-397 CGPEERVIGFLDSGL
+397 CGPEEEVIGFLDTGL

-432 IGILTTEVRLF
+432 LGILSTDVRLF

-468 VVQVQPQED
+468 VVQVQPQDD

-493 AQEELDRLSDYIE
+493 TQEDMERLSDYIAA
-506 EGHPTLLLVDPL
+506 GHPTLLLVDPL
-518 PSFNLTLSPS
+518 PSFNLSLAPS
-528 ETKGAGN
+528 EQKGAGA

-542 QPAPTPKGDVQGLLR
+542 QPPPTPKGDIQGLLR
-557 RFGVEWNAGL
+557 RFGVEWNSGL

-578 MSHLPP
+578 MAHLPP

-592 NENPDTFNG
+592 NENADTFNKE
-601 GAAST
+601 AVST

-615 FPGRLQPAG
+615 FPGRLQPSG
-624 TGGYTFEPLVQ
+624 QGDFTFTSLVQ
-635 SGVASGVTAYSQLVQ
+635 SGAVSGLTAYTQLVQ
-650 RNFFGASQLVLSNVP
+650 RNFFGGSQLVLSNVP
-665 RRASEHAYTM
+665 RRASQNVYTI
-675 ATRVTG
+675 AAHVTG
-681 FAEAG
+681 LANAG
-686 GAAGGSTGS
+686 GWVGAGGSVDGS
-695 SGFAQAGGAAGG
+695 SSAGEDESDTNNPAVAG
-707 STGASGFA
+707 
-715 EAGGAAGG
+715 EA
-723 DETDSGTVGGLG
+723 
-735 TGMTAPVNL
+735 APVNMT
-744 VVVADVDFA
+744 VVADVDFA
-753 SQQFFDIRRIG
+753 SQQFFDIRRVG
-764 AGGLN
+764 AGGFN

-777 NVMDVLAGDESFI
+777 NAMDVLVGDESFI

-803 TVERQ
+803 TVEQQ

-817 TDEDAAEQ
+817 KDEDEAEQ

-847 RTDLDEQTRQIMV
+847 RTDLDEQTRRIMV
-860 RNLEELE
+860 RNLEEVE
-867 NRRFETLKTNIE
+867 NRRFETLQTNIE

-884 RIQASKEMME
+884 RIQDSKEMME
-894 GQIRLI
+894 SQILLI

>member
-1 MNIGLLG
+1 MNLG
-8 RLNGRVIAA
+8 PAIRINVQLVAA
-17 IARRDMRLAFS
+17 IARRDLRLAFS

-40 FLSAAAAFWQVQF
+40 FLSAAAAFWQVPF

-64 NAVFPYLLLFFVPAL
+64 NAVFPYLLLFFIPAL

-90 GTDELLLTLPATDLE
+90 GTDELLFTLPATDLE

-110 YLAVLG
+110 YLSVVG

-129 LVLLFLGS
+129 LVLMFLGS

-143 AGNYLGYWFAGAAL
+143 VGNYLGYWLAGAAL
-157 ISVGMLASLLTAH
+157 ISVGMLASLLTSH
-170 ATIAF
+170 VTIAF
-175 ILGALFCATFV
+175 ILGALFCAAFV
-186 LIGSITGG
+186 LIGPIAGG
-194 ISEGLRDLLSP
+194 ISDGMRDLLSP
-205 LGLFSAFDDFARGV
+205 LGLFSAFEDFARGV
-219 VSISGLVHF
+219 VSFSGLVHF
-228 VSVTGL
+228 VSVAGL

-240 VLISRRHWPAQA
+240 VLIGRRHWPVQA

-261 GVRTAALVAAVIG
+261 GARAAALVAVVIG
-274 LNIILGR
+274 LNVILGR
-281 AGLRLDVTA
+281 AGVRLDVTA

-300 VQMLGEL
+300 VQMLSEL

-324 ESYVQTRSNLV
+324 ESYVQTRSGLI

-342 AAGGSRVQV
+342 AVGGSRVQV
-351 RIEETEM
+351 RIQATEM
-358 YSPEAREARERFGIT
+358 YSPEAREARDRFGIT

-397 CGPEERVIGFLDSGL
+397 CGPEEQVIGFLDTGL
-412 PVEYELVRSLRVVAR
+412 PVEYELVRSLRVAAR

-432 IGILTTEVRLF
+432 LGILATEVRLF

-477 YPDDLDALM
+477 YPDDLDVLLA
-486 VALPNTL
+486 ALPNTL
-493 AQEELDRLSDYIE
+493 TQPEMDRLSEYIAS
-506 EGHPTLLLVDPL
+506 GNPTLLLTDPL
-518 PSFNLTLSPS
+518 PSFNLALSPS
-528 ETKGAGN
+528 EQKGAN
-535 NPFAGNQ
+535 ANPFAGNQ
-542 QPAPTPKGDVQGLLR
+542 QPAPVPKGDIQGLLR
-557 RFGVEWNAGL
+557 GFGVEWTTGL
-567 IVWDRYNPHPG
+567 IVWDQYNPHPG
-578 MSHLPP
+578 MAHLPP

-592 NENPDTFNG
+592 NENPDTFNQE
-601 GAAST
+601 AVST

-615 FPGRLQPAG
+615 FPGRLQH
-624 TGGYTFEPLVQ
+624 TGSTDFTFTPLVQ
-635 SGVASGVTAYSQLVQ
+635 SGIMSGLTAYSQLVQ
-650 RNFFGASQLVLSNVP
+650 RNFFGGSQLVLTNIP
-665 RRASEHAYTM
+665 RRATQNAYTVAAHVM
-675 ATRVTG
+675 GNAAGTAGGGGSDTRG
-681 FAEAG
+681 E
-686 GAAGGSTGS
+686 GAAGDDV
-695 SGFAQAGGAAGG
+695 AGDGAAG
-707 STGASGFA
+707 TGGI
-715 EAGGAAGG
+715 
-723 DETDSGTVGGLG
+723 
-735 TGMTAPVNL
+735 APVNL

-753 SQQFFDIRRIG
+753 SQQFFDIRRMG
-764 AGGLN
+764 AAGLS

-777 NVMDVLAGDESFI
+777 NLMDVLVGDESFI

-808 TLAYTQQRV
+808 TMAYTEQRV
-817 TDEDAAEQ
+817 RDEDAAEE

-847 RTDLDEQTRQIMV
+847 RTDLDEQTRRIMV
-860 RNLEELE
+860 RNLEEVE
-867 NRRFETLKTNIE
+867 NRRFETLQTNIE
-879 AEKEA
+879 ADKEA
-884 RIQASKEMME
+884 RIQESKEMME
-894 GQIRLI
+894 SQIRLI

-924 VRRRRRENEAAA
+924 LRRRRRENEAAA